1 MLKKLF
7 KINQGEGLP
16 TLILFFHFFA
26 YVAISITGTAA
37 RDAYFLNMVDKK
49 YLPLMFLAIA
59 IVLSIVIEIYS
70 RLSKNRDL
78 STIVTGTGII
88 FIATLLAIQKHLEG
102 WVVPFLYVWKDVI
115 DAIIITQFWL
125 IASQVF
131 DPRQAKRLF
140 GLLGAG
146 GALAAI
152 IIGSSISQ
160 FVSVFGSENLLFVT
174 MSFIIIVILMANLIR
189 PYRNLNEQKHQTSK
203 KDVHKNTGKSFTPY
217 LKSLAIIIGLAA
229 VASRV
234 VDYQFKITAVAS
246 FPNQDDLVN
255 FFGQYYAVTGV
266 ATMIIQLFIT
276 SRLLS
281 RFGIIVAILILPTLF
296 MAGAAG
302 FLMSPVL
309 AAVYI
314 SKFSD
319 QVFRFTFHN
328 ASIQLLWIPV
338 KRTIK
343 NRLKPV
349 IEGSIRAGLEGVSGI
364 LIFLSITMFNVP
376 IHYLSISII
385 LITIYWIKRSFR
397 LKKLY
402 IKELQSAI
410 EKRELN
416 FEELTLDIQDEAM
429 VKTINLALNNDDESQ
444 QILALEMIKDIPL
457 TPWKDSLNRL
467 LNDGSMI
474 VKKEILNISFDDEN
488 IISDQKIISLINN
501 ESDLEIESIE
511 IAGKRKLTDALPIIM
526 DRIDAENK
534 EKQLIAAAA
543 IRNIDPDSSNKE
555 KDLLLSAFNSNDEN
569 ICSLIIIQMKNDNE
583 ILPDEKL
590 IKYLNEESSKVRN
603 AALSVAESRASLVLL
618 PHIIQCL
625 SYPRSAMPARSAL
638 QVYDENEVVKLLIE
652 NAQNQ
657 NVEKSLVIGVI
668 RTIKKYPTKDS
679 IDMLL
684 SVISPKIPPIQ
695 AVAVDS
701 LIHIARELPLD
712 EKQIAITKEELIKT
726 SKYAYEK
733 IIALSQIEEN
743 EKNQLLR
750 YLLQDE
756 VRKLIPVI
764 MKLGILDKPQTP
776 IETYI
781 QYVLNNEEDK
791 LPYVLEFFENIFS
804 QEERKIVNSLI
815 DDISIEDKCK
825 VAKNHFDEL
834 TTDINQFLGYYIGTI
849 QELKVALTLDYA
861 FRTNNQEILGKASWS
876 NLPESFIIKDIIT
889 RHSKESPDSLNTWPI
904 NDYLLDSNQLTMYS
918 TLEKA
923 MILKSVD
930 LFASIPSQELIRV
943 AQIAEEEEYQTDTSL
958 CKEGDY
964 GDCMY
969 IIANGKVKVHKGDH
983 TLVELEKGAFVGD
996 MALLDQEPR
1005 SADLTTSLETTLLKI
1020 SQDAFYELM
1029 SSNFEIMNGI
1039 LKIISSRLRD
1049 AQAKL

>member
-7 KINQGEGLP
+7 NINQGEGFP
-16 TLILFFHFFA
+16 TLILFLHFFA
-26 YVAISITGTAA
+26 YVAISITGSAA
-37 RDAYFLNMVDKK
+37 RDAYFLNMVDRK
-49 YLPLMFLAIA
+49 YLPLMFLAVA

-70 RLSKNRDL
+70 RLSKNKDL
-78 STIVTGTGII
+78 STIVSGTGII
-88 FIATLLAIQKHLEG
+88 FIATLFAIQKNLEG
-102 WVVPFLYVWKDVI
+102 WVIPFLYVWKDVI

-152 IIGSSISQ
+152 IIGSSIKQ
-160 FVSVFGSENLLFVT
+160 FVSIFGSENLLFAT
-174 MSFIIIVILMANLIR
+174 MSFLLVVILMANLIR
-189 PYRNLNEQKHQTSK
+189 PYRNINEQKNSNSK
-203 KDVHKNTGKSFTPY
+203 KDSQKDEKKSFSPY

-234 VDYQFKITAVAS
+234 VDYQFKITAVAA
-246 FPNQDDLVN
+246 FPEQDDLVN
-255 FFGQYYAVTGV
+255 FFGQYYAVTGI
-266 ATMIIQLFIT
+266 ATMVIQLFIT

-281 RFGIIVAILILPTLF
+281 RFGILVAILVLPTLF
-296 MAGAAG
+296 MTGAIG

-319 QVFRFTFHN
+319 QVFRFTLHN

-338 KRTIK
+338 KNTIK

-349 IEGSIRAGLEGVSGI
+349 IEGSIRASLEGVSGI
-364 LIFLSITMFNVP
+364 LIFLSITVFNVP
-376 IHYLSISII
+376 IHYLSISIV
-385 LITIYWIKRSFR
+385 LIAIYWINKSFT

-402 IKELQSAI
+402 VKELQSAI

-429 VKTINLALNNDDESQ
+429 VKTINEALKNNDESQ

-457 TPWKDSLNRL
+457 TPWKDSLNDL
-467 LNDGSMI
+467 LNNGEI
-474 VKKEILNISFDDEN
+474 TVKKEILSISFDDEN
-488 IISDQKIISLINN
+488 IITNQTIIDLINN
-501 ESDLEIESIE
+501 VPDLETESIE
-511 IAGKRKLTDALPIIM
+511 IAGKRRLRKALPIIM
-526 DRIDAENK
+526 DRIDTVNK
-534 EKQLIAAAA
+534 EKQIIFAAA

-555 KDLLLSAFNSNDEN
+555 KELLLDAFNTNDEN
-569 ICSLIIIQMKNDNE
+569 ICSLAIRQMKNDKE
-583 ILPDEKL
+583 ILPDDKL
-590 IKYLNEESSKVRN
+590 AEYLNQESSMIRD
-603 AALSVAESRASLVLL
+603 AALSVAESRASTSLL

-625 SYPRSAMPARSAL
+625 SDPRCAIPARSAL
-638 QVYDENEVVKLLIE
+638 QAYDDNVVVELLIKHV
-652 NAQNQ
+652 QRQ
-657 NVEKSLVIGVI
+657 NVEKSLIIGVI
-668 RTIKKYPTKDS
+668 RTIKNYPTKNS
-679 IDMLL
+679 IDLLL
-684 SVISPKIPPIQ
+684 SAVSPKVPPIQ
-695 AVAVDS
+695 SEAVDS

-712 EKQIAITKEELIKT
+712 ENQIIIIKKELIKT
-726 SKYAYEK
+726 SRYAYEK
-733 IIALSQIEEN
+733 IIALSQINEDEE
-743 EKNQLLR
+743 NQLLR
-750 YLLQDE
+750 YLLQNE

-764 MKLGILDKPQTP
+764 MKLGILDKPETP

-781 QYVLNNEEDK
+781 QYVLNNETDK

-804 QEERKIVNSLI
+804 KEERRIVNSLI
-815 DDISIEDKCK
+815 DNIPIEEKCE
-825 VAKNHFDEL
+825 VAKNHFDDL
-834 TTDINQFLGYYIGTI
+834 TTNINQFLGYYIGTI

-861 FRTNNQEILGKASWS
+861 FRNNNQEILEKANW
-876 NLPESFIIKDIIT
+876 NEFPDSFIIKDIIT
-889 RHSKESPDSLNTWPI
+889 RHAKNNPDSLNRWPI

-943 AQIAEEEEYQTDTSL
+943 AQIAEEEEYQPGTSL
-958 CKEGDY
+958 CKEGDF

-969 IIANGKVKVHKGDH
+969 IIANGKVKVHKGDR

-1005 SADLTTSLETTLLKI
+1005 SADLTISAETTLLKI

>member
-7 KINQGEGLP
+7 NINQGEGFP
-16 TLILFFHFFA
+16 TLILFLHFFA
-26 YVAISITGTAA
+26 YVAISITGSAA
-37 RDAYFLNMVDKK
+37 RDAYFLNMVDRK
-49 YLPLMFLAIA
+49 YLPLMFLAVA

-70 RLSKNRDL
+70 RLSKNKDL
-78 STIVTGTGII
+78 STIVSGTGII
-88 FIATLLAIQKHLEG
+88 FIATLFAIQKNLEG
-102 WVVPFLYVWKDVI
+102 WVIPFLYVWKDVI

-152 IIGSSISQ
+152 IIGSSIKQ
-160 FVSVFGSENLLFVT
+160 FVSIFGSENLLFAT
-174 MSFIIIVILMANLIR
+174 MSFLLVVILMANLIR
-189 PYRNLNEQKHQTSK
+189 PYRNINEQKNSNSK
-203 KDVHKNTGKSFTPY
+203 KDSQKDEKKSFSPY

-234 VDYQFKITAVAS
+234 VDYQFKITAVAA
-246 FPNQDDLVN
+246 FPEQDDLVN
-255 FFGQYYAVTGV
+255 FFGQYYAVTGI
-266 ATMIIQLFIT
+266 ATMVIQLFIT

-281 RFGIIVAILILPTLF
+281 RFGILVAILVLPTLF
-296 MAGAAG
+296 MTGAIG

-319 QVFRFTFHN
+319 QVFRFTLHN

-338 KRTIK
+338 KNTIK

-349 IEGSIRAGLEGVSGI
+349 IEGSIRASLEGVSGI
-364 LIFLSITMFNVP
+364 LIFLSITVFNVP
-376 IHYLSISII
+376 IHYLSISIV
-385 LITIYWIKRSFR
+385 LIAIYWINKSFT

-402 IKELQSAI
+402 VKELQSAI

-429 VKTINLALNNDDESQ
+429 VKTINEALKNNDESQ

-457 TPWKDSLNRL
+457 TPWKDSLNDL
-467 LNDGSMI
+467 LNNGEI
-474 VKKEILNISFDDEN
+474 TVKKEILSISFDDEN
-488 IISDQKIISLINN
+488 IITNQTIIDLINN
-501 ESDLEIESIE
+501 IPDLETESIE
-511 IAGKRKLTDALPIIM
+511 IAGKRRLRKALPIIM
-526 DRIDAENK
+526 DRIDTVNK
-534 EKQLIAAAA
+534 EKQIIFAAA

-555 KDLLLSAFNSNDEN
+555 KELLLDAFNTNDEN
-569 ICSLIIIQMKNDNE
+569 ICSLAIRQMKNDKE
-583 ILPDEKL
+583 ILPDDKL
-590 IKYLNEESSKVRN
+590 AEYLNQESSMIRD
-603 AALSVAESRASLVLL
+603 AALSVAESRASTSLL

-625 SYPRSAMPARSAL
+625 SDPRCAIPARSAL
-638 QVYDENEVVKLLIE
+638 QAYDDNVVVELLIKHV
-652 NAQNQ
+652 QRQ
-657 NVEKSLVIGVI
+657 NVEKSLIIGVI
-668 RTIKKYPTKDS
+668 RTIKNYPTKNS
-679 IDMLL
+679 IDLLL
-684 SVISPKIPPIQ
+684 SAVSPKVPPIQ
-695 AVAVDS
+695 SEAVDS

-712 EKQIAITKEELIKT
+712 ENQIIITKKELIKT
-726 SKYAYEK
+726 SRYAYEK
-733 IIALSQIEEN
+733 IIALSQINEDEE
-743 EKNQLLR
+743 NQLLR
-750 YLLQDE
+750 YLLQNE

-764 MKLGILDKPQTP
+764 MKLGILDKPETP

-781 QYVLNNEEDK
+781 QYVLNNETDK

-804 QEERKIVNSLI
+804 KEERRIVNSLI
-815 DDISIEDKCK
+815 DNIPIEEKCE
-825 VAKNHFDEL
+825 VAKNHFDDL
-834 TTDINQFLGYYIGTI
+834 TTNINQFLGYYIGTI

-861 FRTNNQEILGKASWS
+861 FRNNNQEILEKANW
-876 NLPESFIIKDIIT
+876 NEFPDSFIIKDIIT
-889 RHSKESPDSLNTWPI
+889 RHAKNNPDSLNRWPI

-943 AQIAEEEEYQTDTSL
+943 AQIAEEEEYQPGTSL
-958 CKEGDY
+958 CKEGDF

-969 IIANGKVKVHKGDH
+969 IIANGKVKVHKGDR

-1005 SADLTTSLETTLLKI
+1005 SADLTISAETTLLKI

>member
-7 KINQGEGLP
+7 NINQGEGFP
-16 TLILFFHFFA
+16 TLILFLHFFA
-26 YVAISITGTAA
+26 YVAISITGSAA
-37 RDAYFLNMVDKK
+37 RDAYFLNMVDRK
-49 YLPLMFLAIA
+49 YLPLMFLAVA

-70 RLSKNRDL
+70 RLSKNKDL
-78 STIVTGTGII
+78 STIVSGTGII
-88 FIATLLAIQKHLEG
+88 FIATLFAIQKNLEG
-102 WVVPFLYVWKDVI
+102 WVIPFLYVWKDVI

-152 IIGSSISQ
+152 IIGSSIKQ
-160 FVSVFGSENLLFVT
+160 FVSIFGSENLLFAT
-174 MSFIIIVILMANLIR
+174 MSFLLVVILMANLIR
-189 PYRNLNEQKHQTSK
+189 PYRNINEQKNSNSK
-203 KDVHKNTGKSFTPY
+203 KDSQKDEKKSFSPY

-234 VDYQFKITAVAS
+234 VDYQFKITAVAA
-246 FPNQDDLVN
+246 FPEQDDLVN
-255 FFGQYYAVTGV
+255 FFGQYYAVTGI
-266 ATMIIQLFIT
+266 ATMVIQLFIT

-281 RFGIIVAILILPTLF
+281 RFGILVAILVLPTLF
-296 MAGAAG
+296 MTGAIG

-319 QVFRFTFHN
+319 QVFRFTLHN

-338 KRTIK
+338 KNTIK

-349 IEGSIRAGLEGVSGI
+349 IEGSIRASLEGVSGI
-364 LIFLSITMFNVP
+364 LIFLSITVFNVP
-376 IHYLSISII
+376 IHYLSISIV
-385 LITIYWIKRSFR
+385 LIAIYWINKSFT

-402 IKELQSAI
+402 VKELQSAI

-429 VKTINLALNNDDESQ
+429 VKTINEALKNNDESQ

-457 TPWKDSLNRL
+457 TPWKDSLNDL
-467 LNDGSMI
+467 LNNGEI
-474 VKKEILNISFDDEN
+474 TVKKEILSISFDDEN
-488 IISDQKIISLINN
+488 IITNQTIIDLINN
-501 ESDLEIESIE
+501 VPDLETESIE
-511 IAGKRKLTDALPIIM
+511 IAGKRRLRKALPIIM
-526 DRIDAENK
+526 DRIDTVNK
-534 EKQLIAAAA
+534 EKQIIFAAA

-555 KDLLLSAFNSNDEN
+555 KELLLDAFNTNDEN
-569 ICSLIIIQMKNDNE
+569 ICSLAIRQMKNDKE
-583 ILPDEKL
+583 ILPDDKL
-590 IKYLNEESSKVRN
+590 AEYLNQESSMIRD
-603 AALSVAESRASLVLL
+603 AALSVAESRASTSLL

-625 SYPRSAMPARSAL
+625 SDPRCAIPARSAL
-638 QVYDENEVVKLLIE
+638 QAYDDNVVVELLIKHV
-652 NAQNQ
+652 QRQ
-657 NVEKSLVIGVI
+657 NVEKSLIIGVI
-668 RTIKKYPTKDS
+668 RTIKNYPTKNS
-679 IDMLL
+679 IDLLL
-684 SVISPKIPPIQ
+684 SAVSPKVPPIQ
-695 AVAVDS
+695 SEAVDS

-712 EKQIAITKEELIKT
+712 ENQIIITKKELIKT
-726 SKYAYEK
+726 SRYAYEK
-733 IIALSQIEEN
+733 IIALSQINEDEE
-743 EKNQLLR
+743 NQLLR
-750 YLLQDE
+750 YLLQNE

-764 MKLGILDKPQTP
+764 MKLGILDKPETP

-781 QYVLNNEEDK
+781 QYVLNNETDK

-804 QEERKIVNSLI
+804 KEERRIVNSLI
-815 DDISIEDKCK
+815 DNIPIEEKCE
-825 VAKNHFDEL
+825 VAKNHFNDL
-834 TTDINQFLGYYIGTI
+834 TTNINQFLGYYIATI

-861 FRTNNQEILGKASWS
+861 FRNNNQEILEKANW
-876 NLPESFIIKDIIT
+876 NEFPDSFIIKDIIT
-889 RHSKESPDSLNTWPI
+889 RHVKNNPDSLNRWPI

-943 AQIAEEEEYQTDTSL
+943 AQIAEEEEYQPGTSL
-958 CKEGDY
+958 CKEGDF

-969 IIANGKVKVHKGDH
+969 IIANGKVKVHKGDR

-1005 SADLTTSLETTLLKI
+1005 SADLTISAETTLLKI

>member
-102 WVVPFLYVWKDVI
+102 WVIPFLYVWKDVI

-385 LITIYWIKRSFR
+385 LIAIYWIKRSFR

-444 QILALEMIKDIPL
+444 QVLALEMIKDIPL

-861 FRTNNQEILGKASWS
+861 FRTNNQEILGKANWN

-943 AQIAEEEEYQTDTSL
+943 AQIAEEEEYQADTSL

-969 IIANGKVKVHKGDH
+969 IIANGKVKVHKGDR

-1039 LKIISSRLRD
+1039 LKIISSRLRES
-1049 AQAKL
+1049 QAKL

>member
-7 KINQGEGLP
+7 NINQGEGFP
-16 TLILFFHFFA
+16 TLILFLHFFA
-26 YVAISITGTAA
+26 YVAISITGSAA
-37 RDAYFLNMVDKK
+37 RDAYFLNMVDRK
-49 YLPLMFLAIA
+49 YLPLMFLAVA

-70 RLSKNRDL
+70 RLSKNKDL
-78 STIVTGTGII
+78 STIVSGTGII
-88 FIATLLAIQKHLEG
+88 FIATLFAIQKNLEG
-102 WVVPFLYVWKDVI
+102 WVIPFLYVWKDVI

-152 IIGSSISQ
+152 IIGSSIKQ
-160 FVSVFGSENLLFVT
+160 FVSIFGSENLLFAT
-174 MSFIIIVILMANLIR
+174 MSFLLVVILMANLIR
-189 PYRNLNEQKHQTSK
+189 PYRNINEQKNSNSK
-203 KDVHKNTGKSFTPY
+203 KDSQKDEKKSFSPY

-234 VDYQFKITAVAS
+234 VDYQFKITAVAA
-246 FPNQDDLVN
+246 FPEQDDLVN
-255 FFGQYYAVTGV
+255 FFGQYYAVTGI
-266 ATMIIQLFIT
+266 ATMVIQLFIT

-281 RFGIIVAILILPTLF
+281 RFGILVAILVLPTLF
-296 MAGAAG
+296 MTGAIG

-319 QVFRFTFHN
+319 QVFRFTLHN

-338 KRTIK
+338 KNTIK

-349 IEGSIRAGLEGVSGI
+349 IEGSIRASLEGVSGI
-364 LIFLSITMFNVP
+364 LIFLSITVFNVP
-376 IHYLSISII
+376 IHYLSISIV
-385 LITIYWIKRSFR
+385 LIAIYWINKSFT

-402 IKELQSAI
+402 VKELQSAI

-429 VKTINLALNNDDESQ
+429 VKTINEALKNNDESQ

-457 TPWKDSLNRL
+457 TPWKDSLNDL
-467 LNDGSMI
+467 LNNGEI
-474 VKKEILNISFDDEN
+474 TVKKEILSISFDDEN
-488 IISDQKIISLINN
+488 IITNQTIIDLINN
-501 ESDLEIESIE
+501 VPDLETESIE
-511 IAGKRKLTDALPIIM
+511 IAGKRRLRKALPIIM
-526 DRIDAENK
+526 DRIDSVNK
-534 EKQLIAAAA
+534 EKQIIFAAA

-555 KDLLLSAFNSNDEN
+555 KELLLDAFNTNDEN
-569 ICSLIIIQMKNDNE
+569 ICSLAIRQMKNDKE
-583 ILPDEKL
+583 ILPDDKL
-590 IKYLNEESSKVRN
+590 AEYLNQESSMIRD
-603 AALSVAESRASLVLL
+603 AALSVAESRASTSLL

-625 SYPRSAMPARSAL
+625 SDPRCAIPARSAL
-638 QVYDENEVVKLLIE
+638 QAYDDNVVVELLIKHV
-652 NAQNQ
+652 QRQ
-657 NVEKSLVIGVI
+657 NVEKSLIIGVI
-668 RTIKKYPTKDS
+668 RTIKNYPTKNS
-679 IDMLL
+679 IDLLL
-684 SVISPKIPPIQ
+684 SAISPKVPPIQ
-695 AVAVDS
+695 SEAVDS
-701 LIHIARELPLD
+701 LIHIARELSLD
-712 EKQIAITKEELIKT
+712 ENQIIITKKELIKT
-726 SKYAYEK
+726 SRYAYEK
-733 IIALSQIEEN
+733 IIALSQINEDEE
-743 EKNQLLR
+743 NQLLR
-750 YLLQDE
+750 YLLQNE

-764 MKLGILDKPQTP
+764 MKLGILDKPETP

-781 QYVLNNEEDK
+781 QYVLNNETDK

-804 QEERKIVNSLI
+804 KEERRIVNSLI
-815 DDISIEDKCK
+815 DNIPIEEKCE
-825 VAKNHFDEL
+825 VAKNHFDDL
-834 TTDINQFLGYYIGTI
+834 TTNINQFLGYYIGTI

-861 FRTNNQEILGKASWS
+861 FRNNNQEILEKANW
-876 NLPESFIIKDIIT
+876 NEFPDSFIIKDIIT
-889 RHSKESPDSLNTWPI
+889 RHAKNNPDSLNRWPI

-943 AQIAEEEEYQTDTSL
+943 AQIAEEEEYQPGTSL
-958 CKEGDY
+958 CKEGDF

-969 IIANGKVKVHKGDH
+969 IIANGKVKVHKGDR

-1005 SADLTTSLETTLLKI
+1005 SADLTISAETTLLKI

-1049 AQAKL
+1049 AQARL

>member
-7 KINQGEGLP
+7 NINQGEGFP
-16 TLILFFHFFA
+16 TLILFLHFFA
-26 YVAISITGTAA
+26 YVAISITGSAA
-37 RDAYFLNMVDKK
+37 RDAYFLNMVDRK
-49 YLPLMFLAIA
+49 YLPLMFLAVA

-70 RLSKNRDL
+70 RLSKNKDL
-78 STIVTGTGII
+78 STIVSGTGII
-88 FIATLLAIQKHLEG
+88 FIATLFAIQKNLEG
-102 WVVPFLYVWKDVI
+102 WVIPFLYVWKDVI

-152 IIGSSISQ
+152 IIGSSIKQ
-160 FVSVFGSENLLFVT
+160 FVSIFGSENLLFAT
-174 MSFIIIVILMANLIR
+174 MSFLLVVILMANLIR
-189 PYRNLNEQKHQTSK
+189 PYRNINEQKNSNSK
-203 KDVHKNTGKSFTPY
+203 KDSQKDEKKSFSPY

-234 VDYQFKITAVAS
+234 VDYQFKITAVAA
-246 FPNQDDLVN
+246 FPEQDDLVN
-255 FFGQYYAVTGV
+255 FFGQYYAVTGI
-266 ATMIIQLFIT
+266 ATMVIQLFIT

-281 RFGIIVAILILPTLF
+281 RFGILVAILVLPTLF
-296 MAGAAG
+296 MTGAIG

-319 QVFRFTFHN
+319 QVFRFTLHN

-338 KRTIK
+338 KNTIK

-349 IEGSIRAGLEGVSGI
+349 IEGSIRASLEGVSGI
-364 LIFLSITMFNVP
+364 LIFLSITVFNVP
-376 IHYLSISII
+376 IHYLSISIV
-385 LITIYWIKRSFR
+385 LIAIYWINKSFT

-402 IKELQSAI
+402 VKELQSAI

-429 VKTINLALNNDDESQ
+429 VKTINEALKNNDESQ

-457 TPWKDSLNRL
+457 TPWKDSLNDL
-467 LNDGSMI
+467 LNNGEMT
-474 VKKEILNISFDDEN
+474 VKKEILSISFDDEN
-488 IISDQKIISLINN
+488 IITNQTIIDLINN
-501 ESDLEIESIE
+501 VPDLETESIE
-511 IAGKRKLTDALPIIM
+511 IAGKRRLRKALPIIM
-526 DRIDAENK
+526 DRIDSVNK
-534 EKQLIAAAA
+534 EKQIIFAAA

-555 KDLLLSAFNSNDEN
+555 KELLLDAFNTNDEN
-569 ICSLIIIQMKNDNE
+569 ICSLAIRQMKNDKE
-583 ILPDEKL
+583 ILPDDKL
-590 IKYLNEESSKVRN
+590 AEYLNQESSMIRD
-603 AALSVAESRASLVLL
+603 AALSVAESRASTSLL

-625 SYPRSAMPARSAL
+625 SDPRCAIPARSAL
-638 QVYDENEVVKLLIE
+638 QAYDDNVVVELLIKHV
-652 NAQNQ
+652 QRQ
-657 NVEKSLVIGVI
+657 NVEKSLIIGVI
-668 RTIKKYPTKDS
+668 RTIKNYPTKNS
-679 IDMLL
+679 IDLLL
-684 SVISPKIPPIQ
+684 SAISPKVPPIQ
-695 AVAVDS
+695 SEAVDS

-712 EKQIAITKEELIKT
+712 ENQIIITKKELIKT
-726 SKYAYEK
+726 SRYAYEK
-733 IIALSQIEEN
+733 IIALSQINEDEE
-743 EKNQLLR
+743 NQLLR
-750 YLLQDE
+750 YLLQNE

-764 MKLGILDKPQTP
+764 MKLGILDKPETP

-781 QYVLNNEEDK
+781 QYVLNNETDK

-804 QEERKIVNSLI
+804 KEERRIVNSLI
-815 DDISIEDKCK
+815 DNIPIEEKCE
-825 VAKNHFDEL
+825 VAKNHFDDL
-834 TTDINQFLGYYIGTI
+834 TTNINQFLGYYIGTI

-861 FRTNNQEILGKASWS
+861 FRNNNQEILEKANW
-876 NLPESFIIKDIIT
+876 NEFPDSFIIKDIIT
-889 RHSKESPDSLNTWPI
+889 RHAKNNPDSLNRWPI

-943 AQIAEEEEYQTDTSL
+943 AQIAEEEEYQPGTSL
-958 CKEGDY
+958 CKEGDF

-969 IIANGKVKVHKGDH
+969 IIANGKVKVHKGDR

-1005 SADLTTSLETTLLKI
+1005 SADLTISAETTLLKI

>member
-102 WVVPFLYVWKDVI
+102 WVIPFLYVWKDVI

-385 LITIYWIKRSFR
+385 LIAIYWIKRSFT

-569 ICSLIIIQMKNDNE
+569 ICSLIIKQMKNDNE
-583 ILPDEKL
+583 ILPNEKL
-590 IKYLNEESSKVRN
+590 IKYLNEESSMVRN
-603 AALSVAESRASLVLL
+603 AALSVAKSRASLVLL

-684 SVISPKIPPIQ
+684 SVISPKVPPIQ

-861 FRTNNQEILGKASWS
+861 FRTNNQEILGKANWS

-1039 LKIISSRLRD
+1039 LKIISSRLRE

>member
-7 KINQGEGLP
+7 NINQGEGFP
-16 TLILFFHFFA
+16 TLILFLHFFA
-26 YVAISITGTAA
+26 YVAISITGSAA
-37 RDAYFLNMVDKK
+37 RDAYFLNMVDRK
-49 YLPLMFLAIA
+49 YLPLMFLAVA

-70 RLSKNRDL
+70 RLSKNKDL
-78 STIVTGTGII
+78 STIVSGTGII
-88 FIATLLAIQKHLEG
+88 FIATLFAIQKNLEG
-102 WVVPFLYVWKDVI
+102 WVIPFLYVWKDVI

-152 IIGSSISQ
+152 IIGSSIKQ
-160 FVSVFGSENLLFVT
+160 FVSIFGSENLLFAT
-174 MSFIIIVILMANLIR
+174 MSFLLVVILMANLIR
-189 PYRNLNEQKHQTSK
+189 PYRNINEQKNSNSK
-203 KDVHKNTGKSFTPY
+203 KDSQKDEKKSFSPY

-234 VDYQFKITAVAS
+234 VDYQFKITAVAA
-246 FPNQDDLVN
+246 FPEQDDLVN
-255 FFGQYYAVTGV
+255 FFGQYYAVTGI
-266 ATMIIQLFIT
+266 ATMVIQLFIT

-281 RFGIIVAILILPTLF
+281 RFGILVAILVLPTLF
-296 MAGAAG
+296 MTGAIG

-319 QVFRFTFHN
+319 QVFRFTLHN

-338 KRTIK
+338 KNTIK

-349 IEGSIRAGLEGVSGI
+349 IEGSIRASLEGVSGI
-364 LIFLSITMFNVP
+364 LIFLSITVFNVP
-376 IHYLSISII
+376 IHYLSISIV
-385 LITIYWIKRSFR
+385 LIAIYWINKSFT

-402 IKELQSAI
+402 VKELQSAI

-429 VKTINLALNNDDESQ
+429 VKTINEALKNNDESQ

-457 TPWKDSLNRL
+457 TPWKDSLNDL
-467 LNDGSMI
+467 LNNGEMT
-474 VKKEILNISFDDEN
+474 VKKEILSISFDDEN
-488 IISDQKIISLINN
+488 IITNQTIIDLINN
-501 ESDLEIESIE
+501 VPDLETESIE
-511 IAGKRKLTDALPIIM
+511 IAGKRRLRKALPIIM
-526 DRIDAENK
+526 DRIDSVNK
-534 EKQLIAAAA
+534 EKQIIFAAA

-555 KDLLLSAFNSNDEN
+555 KELLLDAFNTNDEN
-569 ICSLIIIQMKNDNE
+569 ICSLAIRQMKNDKE
-583 ILPDEKL
+583 ILSDDKL
-590 IKYLNEESSKVRN
+590 AEYLNQESSMIRD
-603 AALSVAESRASLVLL
+603 AALSVAESRASTSLL

-625 SYPRSAMPARSAL
+625 SDPRCAIPARSAL
-638 QVYDENEVVKLLIE
+638 QAYDDNVVVELLIKHV
-652 NAQNQ
+652 QRQ
-657 NVEKSLVIGVI
+657 NVEKSLIIGVI
-668 RTIKKYPTKDS
+668 RTIKNYPTKNS
-679 IDMLL
+679 IDLLL
-684 SVISPKIPPIQ
+684 SAISPKVPPIQ
-695 AVAVDS
+695 SEAVDS
-701 LIHIARELPLD
+701 LIHIARELSLD
-712 EKQIAITKEELIKT
+712 ENQIIITKKELIKT
-726 SKYAYEK
+726 SRYAYEK
-733 IIALSQIEEN
+733 IIALSQINEDEE
-743 EKNQLLR
+743 NQLLR
-750 YLLQDE
+750 YLLQNE

-764 MKLGILDKPQTP
+764 MKLGILDKPETP

-781 QYVLNNEEDK
+781 QYVLNNETDK

-804 QEERKIVNSLI
+804 KEERRIVNSLI
-815 DDISIEDKCK
+815 DNISIEEKCE
-825 VAKNHFDEL
+825 VAKNHFDDL
-834 TTDINQFLGYYIGTI
+834 TTNINQFLGYYIGTI

-861 FRTNNQEILGKASWS
+861 FRNNNQEILEKANW
-876 NLPESFIIKDIIT
+876 NEFPDSFIIKDIIT
-889 RHSKESPDSLNTWPI
+889 RHAKNNPDSLNRWPI

-943 AQIAEEEEYQTDTSL
+943 AQIAEEEEYQPGTSL
-958 CKEGDY
+958 CKEGDF

-1005 SADLTTSLETTLLKI
+1005 SADLTISAETTLLKI

>member
-7 KINQGEGLP
+7 NINQGEGFP
-16 TLILFFHFFA
+16 TLILFLHFFA
-26 YVAISITGTAA
+26 YVAISITGSAA
-37 RDAYFLNMVDKK
+37 RDAYFLNMVDRK
-49 YLPLMFLAIA
+49 YLPLMFLAVA

-70 RLSKNRDL
+70 RLSKNKDL
-78 STIVTGTGII
+78 STIVSGTGII
-88 FIATLLAIQKHLEG
+88 FIATLFAIQKNLEG
-102 WVVPFLYVWKDVI
+102 WVIPFLYVWKDVI

-152 IIGSSISQ
+152 IIGSSIKQ
-160 FVSVFGSENLLFVT
+160 FVSIFGSENLLFAT
-174 MSFIIIVILMANLIR
+174 MSFLLVVILMANLIR
-189 PYRNLNEQKHQTSK
+189 PYRNINEQKNSNSK
-203 KDVHKNTGKSFTPY
+203 KDSQKDEKKSFSPY

-234 VDYQFKITAVAS
+234 VDYQFKITAVAA
-246 FPNQDDLVN
+246 FPEQDDLVN
-255 FFGQYYAVTGV
+255 FFGQYYAVTGI
-266 ATMIIQLFIT
+266 ATMVIQLFIT

-281 RFGIIVAILILPTLF
+281 RFGILVAILVLPTLF
-296 MAGAAG
+296 MTGAIG

-319 QVFRFTFHN
+319 QVFRFTLHN

-338 KRTIK
+338 KNTIK

-349 IEGSIRAGLEGVSGI
+349 IEGSIRASLEGVSGI
-364 LIFLSITMFNVP
+364 LIFLSITVFNVP
-376 IHYLSISII
+376 IHYLSISIV
-385 LITIYWIKRSFR
+385 LIAIYWINKSFT

-402 IKELQSAI
+402 VKELQSAI

-429 VKTINLALNNDDESQ
+429 VKTINEALKNNDESQ

-457 TPWKDSLNRL
+457 TPWKDSLNDL
-467 LNDGSMI
+467 LNNGEI
-474 VKKEILNISFDDEN
+474 TVKKEILSISFDDEN
-488 IISDQKIISLINN
+488 IITNQTIIDLINN
-501 ESDLEIESIE
+501 VPDLETESIE
-511 IAGKRKLTDALPIIM
+511 IAGKRRLRKALPIIM
-526 DRIDAENK
+526 DRIDSVNK
-534 EKQLIAAAA
+534 EKQIIFAAA

-555 KDLLLSAFNSNDEN
+555 KELLLDAFNTNDEN
-569 ICSLIIIQMKNDNE
+569 ICSLAIRQMKNDKE
-583 ILPDEKL
+583 ILPDDKL
-590 IKYLNEESSKVRN
+590 AEYLNQESSMIRD
-603 AALSVAESRASLVLL
+603 AALSVAESRASTSLL

-625 SYPRSAMPARSAL
+625 SDPRCAIPARSAL
-638 QVYDENEVVKLLIE
+638 QAYDDNVVVELLIKHV
-652 NAQNQ
+652 QRQ
-657 NVEKSLVIGVI
+657 NVEKSLIIGVI
-668 RTIKKYPTKDS
+668 RTIKNYPTKNS
-679 IDMLL
+679 IDLLL
-684 SVISPKIPPIQ
+684 SAVSPKVPPIQ
-695 AVAVDS
+695 SEAVDS

-712 EKQIAITKEELIKT
+712 ENQIIITKKELIKT
-726 SKYAYEK
+726 SRYAYEK
-733 IIALSQIEEN
+733 IIALSQINEDEE
-743 EKNQLLR
+743 NQLLR
-750 YLLQDE
+750 YLLQNE

-764 MKLGILDKPQTP
+764 MKLGILDKPETP

-781 QYVLNNEEDK
+781 QYVLNNETDK

-804 QEERKIVNSLI
+804 KEERRIVNSLI
-815 DDISIEDKCK
+815 DNIPIEEKCE
-825 VAKNHFDEL
+825 VAKNHFDDL
-834 TTDINQFLGYYIGTI
+834 TTNINQFLGYYIGTI

-861 FRTNNQEILGKASWS
+861 FRNNNQEILEKANW
-876 NLPESFIIKDIIT
+876 NEFPDSFIIKDIIT
-889 RHSKESPDSLNTWPI
+889 RHVKNNPDSLNRWPI

-930 LFASIPSQELIRV
+930 LFTSIPSQELIRV
-943 AQIAEEEEYQTDTSL
+943 AQIAEEEEYQPDTSL
-958 CKEGDY
+958 CKEGDF

-969 IIANGKVKVHKGDH
+969 IIANGKVKVHKGDR

-1005 SADLTTSLETTLLKI
+1005 SADLTTSAETTLLKI

>member
-7 KINQGEGLP
+7 KINHGEGVP
-16 TLILFFHFFA
+16 TLILFLYFFA
-26 YVAISITGTAA
+26 YVAISITGSAA
-37 RDAYFLNMVDKK
+37 RDAYFLNMVDRK
-49 YLPLMFLAIA
+49 YLPLMFLAVA
-59 IVLSIVIEIYS
+59 VVLTIVIEIYS
-70 RLSKNRDL
+70 RLSKNKDI

-88 FIATLLAIQKHLEG
+88 FVITLLVIQNQLKG
-102 WVVPFLYVWKDVI
+102 WVIPFLYVWKDVI

-152 IIGSSISQ
+152 IIGSSIKQ
-160 FVSVFGSENLLFVT
+160 FVSAFGSENLLFAT
-174 MSFIIIVILMANLIR
+174 MSFLFVVIIMANLIR
-189 PYRNLNEQKHQTSK
+189 PYKNVNDQKNQK
-203 KDVHKNTGKSFTPY
+203 KDADKDSNKSFTPY

-229 VASRV
+229 VASKI
-234 VDYQFKITAVAS
+234 VDYQFKITAVAT

-255 FFGQYYAVTGV
+255 FFGQYYAVTGI

-281 RFGIIVAILILPTLF
+281 RFGIIVAILILPILF
-296 MAGAAG
+296 MSGSIG

-319 QVFRFTFHN
+319 QVFRFTLHN

-338 KRTIK
+338 KNTIK
-343 NRLKPV
+343 TRLKPV
-349 IEGSIRAGLEGVSGI
+349 IEGSIRSGLEGVSGI
-364 LIFLSITMFNVP
+364 LIFLSITIFNVP
-376 IHYLSISII
+376 IQYLSLAII
-385 LITIYWIKRSFR
+385 LIAIYWIQKSFK

-429 VKTINLALNNDDESQ
+429 VKTIYSALDSDDESQ
-444 QILALEMIKDIPL
+444 QILALDIIKDIPL
-457 TPWKDSLNRL
+457 TPWKESINKL
-467 LNDGSMI
+467 LNNGSVT
-474 VKKEILNISFDDEN
+474 VKKEILNICYDDEN
-488 IISDQKIISLINN
+488 IISDQKIISLIN
-501 ESDLEIESIE
+501 EDSELDLESIE
-511 IAGKRKLTDALPIIM
+511 IAGKRKLMEALPTIK
-526 DRIDAENK
+526 DYVSVEDK
-534 EKQLIAAAA
+534 DKQLIAAAA
-543 IRNIDPDSSNKE
+543 IRNIEPDSSDKE
-555 KDLLLSAFNSNDEN
+555 KNLLLTAFDSSDEN
-569 ICSLIIIQMKNDNE
+569 ICSLVIRQMKNDND
-583 ILPDEKL
+583 IFPDEKL
-590 IKYLNEESSKVRN
+590 IHYLNEESLMVRN
-603 AALSVAESRASLVLL
+603 AALDVSRDRMSVKLL
-618 PHIIQCL
+618 PHIITCL
-625 SYPRSAMPARSAL
+625 SDPRSAISARSAL
-638 QVYDENEVVKLLIE
+638 QVYDDEDVVKLLIE
-652 NAQNQ
+652 NVLNQ
-657 NVEKSLVIGVI
+657 NIEKSLKIGII
-668 RTIKKYPTKDS
+668 RILKNYPTKES

-684 SVISPKIPPIQ
+684 SVVSPKVPPVQ
-695 AVAVDS
+695 AEAVDS

-712 EKQIAITKEELIKT
+712 EKQIVITKKELIKT
-726 SKYAYEK
+726 SRYAYEK
-733 IIALSQIEEN
+733 IIALSQIDDSEQ
-743 EKNQLLR
+743 NQLLK
-750 YLLQDE
+750 YLLQNE

-781 QYVLNNEEDK
+781 QYVLNNESEK

-804 QEERKIVNSLI
+804 LEEREIVNSLI
-815 DDISIEDKCK
+815 DDLSIDDKCK
-825 VAKNHFDEL
+825 VAKNNFDEL
-834 TTDINQFLGYYIGTI
+834 TTDLNQFLGYYTGTV
-849 QELKVALTLDYA
+849 QELKIALSLDYA
-861 FRTNNQEILGKASWS
+861 LRLNNQEILGKVNWE
-876 NLPESFIIKDIIT
+876 NLPESFIIKEIIT
-889 RHSKESPDSLNTWPI
+889 RYTKENPDSLNTWPI
-904 NDYLLDSNQLTMYS
+904 NDYLLDYSQLTMYS

-943 AQIAEEEEYQTDTSL
+943 AQIAEEEQYETDAPL
-958 CKEGDY
+958 CKEGDF

-969 IIANGKVKVHKGDH
+969 IIANGKVKVHKGDR

-1005 SADLTTSLETTLLKI
+1005 SADLTTSSETTLLKI

-1039 LKIISSRLRD
+1039 LKIISSRLRE

>member
-7 KINQGEGLP
+7 NINQGEGFP
-16 TLILFFHFFA
+16 TLILFLHFFA
-26 YVAISITGTAA
+26 YVAISITGSAA
-37 RDAYFLNMVDKK
+37 RDAYFLNMVDRK
-49 YLPLMFLAIA
+49 YLPLMFLAVA

-70 RLSKNRDL
+70 RLSKNKDL
-78 STIVTGTGII
+78 STIVSGTGII
-88 FIATLLAIQKHLEG
+88 FIATLFAIQKNLEG
-102 WVVPFLYVWKDVI
+102 WVIPFLYVWKDVI

-152 IIGSSISQ
+152 IIGSSIKQ
-160 FVSVFGSENLLFVT
+160 FVSIFGSENLLFAT
-174 MSFIIIVILMANLIR
+174 MSFLLVVILMANLIR
-189 PYRNLNEQKHQTSK
+189 PYRNINEQKNSNSK
-203 KDVHKNTGKSFTPY
+203 KDSQKDEKKSFSPY

-234 VDYQFKITAVAS
+234 VDYQFKITAVAA
-246 FPNQDDLVN
+246 FPEQDDLVN
-255 FFGQYYAVTGV
+255 FFGQYYAVTGI
-266 ATMIIQLFIT
+266 ATMVIQLFIT

-281 RFGIIVAILILPTLF
+281 RFGILVAILVLPTLF
-296 MAGAAG
+296 MTGAIG

-319 QVFRFTFHN
+319 QVFRFTLHN

-338 KRTIK
+338 KNTIK

-349 IEGSIRAGLEGVSGI
+349 IEGSIRASLEGVSGI
-364 LIFLSITMFNVP
+364 LIFLSITVFNVP
-376 IHYLSISII
+376 IHYLSISIV
-385 LITIYWIKRSFR
+385 LIAIYWINKSFT

-402 IKELQSAI
+402 VKELQSAI

-429 VKTINLALNNDDESQ
+429 VKTINEALKNNDESQ

-457 TPWKDSLNRL
+457 TPWKDSLNDL
-467 LNDGSMI
+467 LNNGEI
-474 VKKEILNISFDDEN
+474 TVKKEILSISFDDEN
-488 IISDQKIISLINN
+488 IITNQTIIDLINN
-501 ESDLEIESIE
+501 VPDLETESIE
-511 IAGKRKLTDALPIIM
+511 IAGKRRLRKALPIIM
-526 DRIDAENK
+526 DRIDTVNK
-534 EKQLIAAAA
+534 EKQIIFAAA

-555 KDLLLSAFNSNDEN
+555 KELLLDAFNTNDEN
-569 ICSLIIIQMKNDNE
+569 ICSLAIRQMKNDKE

-590 IKYLNEESSKVRN
+590 AEYLNQESSMVRD
-603 AALSVAESRASLVLL
+603 ATLSVAESRASTSLL

-625 SYPRSAMPARSAL
+625 SDPRCAIPARSAL
-638 QVYDENEVVKLLIE
+638 QAYDDNVVVELLIKHV
-652 NAQNQ
+652 QRQ
-657 NVEKSLVIGVI
+657 NVEKSLIIGVI
-668 RTIKKYPTKDS
+668 RTIKNYPTKNS
-679 IDMLL
+679 IDLLL
-684 SVISPKIPPIQ
+684 SAVSPKVPPIQ
-695 AVAVDS
+695 SEAVDS

-712 EKQIAITKEELIKT
+712 ENQIIITKKELIKT
-726 SKYAYEK
+726 SRYAYEK
-733 IIALSQIEEN
+733 IIALSQIN
-743 EKNQLLR
+743 EDEDNQLLR
-750 YLLQDE
+750 YLLQNE

-764 MKLGILDKPQTP
+764 MKLGILDKPETP

-781 QYVLNNEEDK
+781 QYVLNNETDK

-804 QEERKIVNSLI
+804 KEERRIVNSLI
-815 DDISIEDKCK
+815 DNIPIEEKCE
-825 VAKNHFDEL
+825 VAKNHFDDL
-834 TTDINQFLGYYIGTI
+834 TTNINQFLGYYIGTI

-861 FRTNNQEILGKASWS
+861 FRNNNQEILEKANW
-876 NLPESFIIKDIIT
+876 NEFPDSFIIKDIIT
-889 RHSKESPDSLNTWPI
+889 RHAKNNPDSLNRWPI

-943 AQIAEEEEYQTDTSL
+943 AQIAEEEEYQPGTSL
-958 CKEGDY
+958 CKEGDF

-969 IIANGKVKVHKGDH
+969 IIANGKVKVHKGDR

-1005 SADLTTSLETTLLKI
+1005 SADLTISAETTLLKI

>member
-7 KINQGEGLP
+7 NINQGEGFP
-16 TLILFFHFFA
+16 TLILFLHFFA
-26 YVAISITGTAA
+26 YVAISITGSAA
-37 RDAYFLNMVDKK
+37 RDAYFLNMVDRK
-49 YLPLMFLAIA
+49 YLPLMFLAVA

-70 RLSKNRDL
+70 RLSKNKDL
-78 STIVTGTGII
+78 STIVSGTGII
-88 FIATLLAIQKHLEG
+88 FIATLFAIQKNLEG
-102 WVVPFLYVWKDVI
+102 WVIPFLYVWKDVI

-152 IIGSSISQ
+152 IIGSSIKQ
-160 FVSVFGSENLLFVT
+160 FVSIFGSENLLFAT
-174 MSFIIIVILMANLIR
+174 MSFLLVVILMANLIR
-189 PYRNLNEQKHQTSK
+189 PYRNINEQKNSNSK
-203 KDVHKNTGKSFTPY
+203 KDSQKDEKKSFSPY

-234 VDYQFKITAVAS
+234 VDYQFKITAVAA
-246 FPNQDDLVN
+246 FPEQDDLVN
-255 FFGQYYAVTGV
+255 FFGQYYAVTGI
-266 ATMIIQLFIT
+266 ATMVIQLFIT

-281 RFGIIVAILILPTLF
+281 RFGILVAILVLPTLF
-296 MAGAAG
+296 MTGAIG

-319 QVFRFTFHN
+319 QVFRFTLHN

-338 KRTIK
+338 KNTIK

-349 IEGSIRAGLEGVSGI
+349 IEGSIRASLEGVSGI
-364 LIFLSITMFNVP
+364 LIFLSITVFNVP
-376 IHYLSISII
+376 IHYLSISIV
-385 LITIYWIKRSFR
+385 LIAIYWINKSFT

-402 IKELQSAI
+402 VKELQSAI

-429 VKTINLALNNDDESQ
+429 VKTINEALKNNDESQ

-457 TPWKDSLNRL
+457 TPWKDSLNDL
-467 LNDGSMI
+467 LNNGEI
-474 VKKEILNISFDDEN
+474 TVKKEILSISFDDEN
-488 IISDQKIISLINN
+488 IITNQTIIDLINN
-501 ESDLEIESIE
+501 IPDLETESIE
-511 IAGKRKLTDALPIIM
+511 IAGKRRLRKALPIIM
-526 DRIDAENK
+526 DRIDTVNK
-534 EKQLIAAAA
+534 EKQIIFAAA

-555 KDLLLSAFNSNDEN
+555 KELLLDAFNTNDEN
-569 ICSLIIIQMKNDNE
+569 ICSLAIRQMKNDKE
-583 ILPDEKL
+583 ILPDDKL
-590 IKYLNEESSKVRN
+590 AEYLNQESSMIRD
-603 AALSVAESRASLVLL
+603 AALSVAESRASTSLL

-625 SYPRSAMPARSAL
+625 SDPRCAIPARSAL
-638 QVYDENEVVKLLIE
+638 QAYDDNVVVELLIKHV
-652 NAQNQ
+652 QRQ
-657 NVEKSLVIGVI
+657 NVEKSLIIGVI
-668 RTIKKYPTKDS
+668 RTIKNYPTKNS
-679 IDMLL
+679 IDLLL
-684 SVISPKIPPIQ
+684 SAVSPKVPPIQ
-695 AVAVDS
+695 SEAVDS

-712 EKQIAITKEELIKT
+712 ENQIIITKKELIKT
-726 SKYAYEK
+726 SRYAYEK
-733 IIALSQIEEN
+733 IIALSQINEDEE
-743 EKNQLLR
+743 NQLLR
-750 YLLQDE
+750 YLLQNE

-764 MKLGILDKPQTP
+764 MKLGILDKPETP

-781 QYVLNNEEDK
+781 QYVLNNETDK

-804 QEERKIVNSLI
+804 KEERRIVNSLI
-815 DDISIEDKCK
+815 DNIPIEEKCE
-825 VAKNHFDEL
+825 VAKNHFNDL
-834 TTDINQFLGYYIGTI
+834 TTNINQFLGYYIATI

-861 FRTNNQEILGKASWS
+861 FRNNNQEILEKANW
-876 NLPESFIIKDIIT
+876 NEFPDSFIIKDIIT
-889 RHSKESPDSLNTWPI
+889 RHAKNNPDSLNRWPI

-943 AQIAEEEEYQTDTSL
+943 AQIAEEEEYQPGTSL
-958 CKEGDY
+958 CKEGDF

-969 IIANGKVKVHKGDH
+969 IIANGKVKVHKGDR

-1005 SADLTTSLETTLLKI
+1005 SADLTISAETTLLKI

>member
-88 FIATLLAIQKHLEG
+88 FIATLLAIQKNLEG
-102 WVVPFLYVWKDVI
+102 WVIPFLYVWKDII

-385 LITIYWIKRSFR
+385 LIAIYWIKRSFR

-861 FRTNNQEILGKASWS
+861 FRTNNQEILGKANWS

-1039 LKIISSRLRD
+1039 LKIISSRLRE
-1049 AQAKL
+1049 AQAKI

>member
-1 MLKKLF
+1 LLKKLF
-7 KINQGEGLP
+7 NINQGEGFP
-16 TLILFFHFFA
+16 TLILFLHFFA
-26 YVAISITGTAA
+26 YVAISITGSAA
-37 RDAYFLNMVDKK
+37 RDAYFLNMVDRK
-49 YLPLMFLAIA
+49 YLPLMFLAVA

-70 RLSKNRDL
+70 RLSKNKDL
-78 STIVTGTGII
+78 STIVSGTGII
-88 FIATLLAIQKHLEG
+88 FIATLFAIQKNLEG
-102 WVVPFLYVWKDVI
+102 WVIPFLYVWKDVI

-152 IIGSSISQ
+152 IIGSSIKQ
-160 FVSVFGSENLLFVT
+160 FVSVFGSENLLFAT
-174 MSFIIIVILMANLIR
+174 MSFLLVVILMANLIR
-189 PYRNLNEQKHQTSK
+189 PYRNINEQKNSNSK
-203 KDVHKNTGKSFTPY
+203 KDSQKDEKKSFSPY

-234 VDYQFKITAVAS
+234 VDYQFKITAVAA
-246 FPNQDDLVN
+246 FPEQDDLVN
-255 FFGQYYAVTGV
+255 FFGQYYAVTGI
-266 ATMIIQLFIT
+266 ATMVIQLFIT

-281 RFGIIVAILILPTLF
+281 RFGILVAILVLPTLF
-296 MAGAAG
+296 MTGAIG

-319 QVFRFTFHN
+319 QVFRFTLHN

-338 KRTIK
+338 KNTIK

-349 IEGSIRAGLEGVSGI
+349 IEGSIRASLEGVSGI
-364 LIFLSITMFNVP
+364 LIFLSITVFNVP
-376 IHYLSISII
+376 IHYLSISIV
-385 LITIYWIKRSFR
+385 LIAIYWINKSFT

-402 IKELQSAI
+402 VKELQSAI

-429 VKTINLALNNDDESQ
+429 VKTINEALKNNDESQ

-457 TPWKDSLNRL
+457 TPWKDSLNDL
-467 LNDGSMI
+467 LNNGEI
-474 VKKEILNISFDDEN
+474 TVKKEILSISFDDEN
-488 IISDQKIISLINN
+488 IITNQTIIDLINN
-501 ESDLEIESIE
+501 VPDLETESIE
-511 IAGKRKLTDALPIIM
+511 IAGKRRLRKALPIIM
-526 DRIDAENK
+526 DRIDSVNK
-534 EKQLIAAAA
+534 EKQIIFAAA

-555 KDLLLSAFNSNDEN
+555 KELLLDAFNTNDEN
-569 ICSLIIIQMKNDNE
+569 ICSLAIRQMKNDKE

-590 IKYLNEESSKVRN
+590 AEYLNQESSMVRD
-603 AALSVAESRASLVLL
+603 ATLSVAESRASTSLL

-625 SYPRSAMPARSAL
+625 SDPRCAIPARSAL
-638 QVYDENEVVKLLIE
+638 QAYDDNVVVELLIKHV
-652 NAQNQ
+652 QRQ
-657 NVEKSLVIGVI
+657 NVEKSLIIGVI
-668 RTIKKYPTKDS
+668 RTIKNYPTKNS
-679 IDMLL
+679 IDLLL
-684 SVISPKIPPIQ
+684 SAVSPKVPPIQ
-695 AVAVDS
+695 SEAVDS
-701 LIHIARELPLD
+701 LINIARELPLD
-712 EKQIAITKEELIKT
+712 ENQIIITKKELIKT
-726 SKYAYEK
+726 SRYAYEK
-733 IIALSQIEEN
+733 IIALSQIN
-743 EKNQLLR
+743 EDEDNQLLR
-750 YLLQDE
+750 YLLQNE

-764 MKLGILDKPQTP
+764 MKLGILDKPETP

-781 QYVLNNEEDK
+781 QYVLNNETDK

-804 QEERKIVNSLI
+804 KEERRIVNSLI
-815 DDISIEDKCK
+815 DNIPIEEKCE
-825 VAKNHFDEL
+825 VAKNHFDDL
-834 TTDINQFLGYYIGTI
+834 TTNINQFLGYYIGTI

-861 FRTNNQEILGKASWS
+861 FRNNNQEILEKANW
-876 NLPESFIIKDIIT
+876 NEFPDSFIIKDIIT
-889 RHSKESPDSLNTWPI
+889 RHAKNNPDSLNRWPI

-943 AQIAEEEEYQTDTSL
+943 AQIAEEEEYQPGTSL
-958 CKEGDY
+958 CKEGDF

-969 IIANGKVKVHKGDH
+969 IIANGKVKVHKGDR

-1005 SADLTTSLETTLLKI
+1005 SADLTISAETTLLKI

>member
-1 MLKKLF
+1 LLKKLF
-7 KINQGEGLP
+7 NINQGEGFP
-16 TLILFFHFFA
+16 TLILFLHFFA
-26 YVAISITGTAA
+26 YVAISITGSAA
-37 RDAYFLNMVDKK
+37 RDAYFLNMVDRK
-49 YLPLMFLAIA
+49 YLPLMFLAVA

-70 RLSKNRDL
+70 RLSKNKDL
-78 STIVTGTGII
+78 STIVSGTGII
-88 FIATLLAIQKHLEG
+88 FIATLFAIQKNLEG
-102 WVVPFLYVWKDVI
+102 WVIPFLYVWKDVI

-152 IIGSSISQ
+152 IIGSSIKQ
-160 FVSVFGSENLLFVT
+160 FVSIFGSENLLFAT
-174 MSFIIIVILMANLIR
+174 MSFLLVVILMANLIR
-189 PYRNLNEQKHQTSK
+189 PYRNINEQKNSNSK
-203 KDVHKNTGKSFTPY
+203 KDSQKDEKKSFSPY

-234 VDYQFKITAVAS
+234 VDYQFKITAVAA
-246 FPNQDDLVN
+246 FPEQDDLVN
-255 FFGQYYAVTGV
+255 FFGQYYAVTGI
-266 ATMIIQLFIT
+266 ATMVIQLFIT

-281 RFGIIVAILILPTLF
+281 RFGILVAILVLPTLF
-296 MAGAAG
+296 MTGAIG

-319 QVFRFTFHN
+319 QVFRFTLHN

-338 KRTIK
+338 KNTIK

-349 IEGSIRAGLEGVSGI
+349 IEGSIRASLEGVSGI
-364 LIFLSITMFNVP
+364 LIFLSITVFNVP
-376 IHYLSISII
+376 IHYLSISIV
-385 LITIYWIKRSFR
+385 LIAIYWINKSFT

-402 IKELQSAI
+402 VKELQSAI

-429 VKTINLALNNDDESQ
+429 VKTINEALKNNDESQ

-457 TPWKDSLNRL
+457 TPWKDSLNDL
-467 LNDGSMI
+467 LNNGEI
-474 VKKEILNISFDDEN
+474 TVKKEILSISFDDEN
-488 IISDQKIISLINN
+488 IITNQTIIDLINN
-501 ESDLEIESIE
+501 VPDLETESIE
-511 IAGKRKLTDALPIIM
+511 IAGKRRLRKALPIIM
-526 DRIDAENK
+526 DRIDSVNK
-534 EKQLIAAAA
+534 EKQIIFAAA

-555 KDLLLSAFNSNDEN
+555 KELLLDAFNTNDEN
-569 ICSLIIIQMKNDNE
+569 ICSLAIRQMKNDKE
-583 ILPDEKL
+583 ILPDDKL
-590 IKYLNEESSKVRN
+590 AEYLNQESSMIRD
-603 AALSVAESRASLVLL
+603 AALSVAESRASTSLL

-625 SYPRSAMPARSAL
+625 SDPRCAIPARSAL
-638 QVYDENEVVKLLIE
+638 QAYDDNVVVELLIKHV
-652 NAQNQ
+652 QRQ
-657 NVEKSLVIGVI
+657 NVEKSLIIGVI
-668 RTIKKYPTKDS
+668 RTIKNYPTKNS
-679 IDMLL
+679 IDLLL
-684 SVISPKIPPIQ
+684 SAVSPKVPPIQ
-695 AVAVDS
+695 SEAVDS

-712 EKQIAITKEELIKT
+712 ENQIIITKKELIKT
-726 SKYAYEK
+726 SRYAYEK
-733 IIALSQIEEN
+733 IIALSQINEDEE
-743 EKNQLLR
+743 NQLLR
-750 YLLQDE
+750 YLLQNE

-764 MKLGILDKPQTP
+764 MKLGILDKPETP

-781 QYVLNNEEDK
+781 QYVLNNETDK

-804 QEERKIVNSLI
+804 KEERRIVNSLI
-815 DDISIEDKCK
+815 DNIPIEEKCE
-825 VAKNHFDEL
+825 VAKNHFDDL
-834 TTDINQFLGYYIGTI
+834 TTNINQFLGYYIGTI

-861 FRTNNQEILGKASWS
+861 FRNNNQEILEKANW
-876 NLPESFIIKDIIT
+876 NEFPDSFIIKDIIT
-889 RHSKESPDSLNTWPI
+889 RHAKNNPDSLNRWPI

-943 AQIAEEEEYQTDTSL
+943 AQIAEEEEYQPGTSL
-958 CKEGDY
+958 CKEGDF

-969 IIANGKVKVHKGDH
+969 IIANGKVKVHKGDR

-1005 SADLTTSLETTLLKI
+1005 SADLTISAETTLLKI

>member
-1 MLKKLF
+1 LLKKLF
-7 KINQGEGLP
+7 NINQGEGFP
-16 TLILFFHFFA
+16 TLILFLHFFA
-26 YVAISITGTAA
+26 YVAISITGSAA
-37 RDAYFLNMVDKK
+37 RDAYFLNMVDRK
-49 YLPLMFLAIA
+49 YLPLMFLAVA

-70 RLSKNRDL
+70 RLSKNKDL
-78 STIVTGTGII
+78 STIVSGTGII
-88 FIATLLAIQKHLEG
+88 FIATLFAIQKNLEG
-102 WVVPFLYVWKDVI
+102 WVIPFLYVWKDVI

-152 IIGSSISQ
+152 IIGSSIKQ
-160 FVSVFGSENLLFVT
+160 FVSIFGSENLLFAT
-174 MSFIIIVILMANLIR
+174 MSFLLVVILMANLIR
-189 PYRNLNEQKHQTSK
+189 PYRNINEQKNSNSK
-203 KDVHKNTGKSFTPY
+203 KDSQKDEKKSFSPY

-234 VDYQFKITAVAS
+234 VDYQFKITAVAA
-246 FPNQDDLVN
+246 FPEQDDLVN
-255 FFGQYYAVTGV
+255 FFGQYYAVTGI
-266 ATMIIQLFIT
+266 ATMVIQLFIT

-281 RFGIIVAILILPTLF
+281 RFGILVAILVLPTLF
-296 MAGAAG
+296 MTGAIG

-319 QVFRFTFHN
+319 QVFRFTLHN

-338 KRTIK
+338 KNTIK

-349 IEGSIRAGLEGVSGI
+349 IEGSIRASLEGVSGI
-364 LIFLSITMFNVP
+364 LIFLSITVFNVP
-376 IHYLSISII
+376 IHYLSISIV
-385 LITIYWIKRSFR
+385 LIAIYWINKSFT

-402 IKELQSAI
+402 VKELQSAI

-429 VKTINLALNNDDESQ
+429 VKTINEALKNNDESQ

-457 TPWKDSLNRL
+457 TPWKDSLNDL
-467 LNDGSMI
+467 LNNGEI
-474 VKKEILNISFDDEN
+474 TVKKEILSISFDDEN
-488 IISDQKIISLINN
+488 IITNQTIIDLINN
-501 ESDLEIESIE
+501 VPDLETESIE
-511 IAGKRKLTDALPIIM
+511 IAGKRRLRKALPIIM
-526 DRIDAENK
+526 DRIDSVNK
-534 EKQLIAAAA
+534 EKQIIFAAA

-555 KDLLLSAFNSNDEN
+555 KELLLDAFNTNDEN
-569 ICSLIIIQMKNDNE
+569 ICSLAIRQMKNDKE
-583 ILPDEKL
+583 ILPDDKL
-590 IKYLNEESSKVRN
+590 AEYLNQESSMVRD
-603 AALSVAESRASLVLL
+603 AALSVAESRASTSLL

-625 SYPRSAMPARSAL
+625 SDPRCAIPARSAL
-638 QVYDENEVVKLLIE
+638 QAYDDNVVVELLIKHV
-652 NAQNQ
+652 QRQ
-657 NVEKSLVIGVI
+657 NVEKSLIIGVI
-668 RTIKKYPTKDS
+668 RTIKNYPTKNS
-679 IDMLL
+679 IDLLL
-684 SVISPKIPPIQ
+684 SAVSPKVPPIQ
-695 AVAVDS
+695 SEAVDS

-712 EKQIAITKEELIKT
+712 ENQIIITKKELIKT
-726 SKYAYEK
+726 SRYAYEK
-733 IIALSQIEEN
+733 IIALSQINEDEE
-743 EKNQLLR
+743 NQLLR
-750 YLLQDE
+750 YLLQNE

-764 MKLGILDKPQTP
+764 MKLGILDKPETP

-781 QYVLNNEEDK
+781 QYVLNNETDK

-804 QEERKIVNSLI
+804 KEERRIVNSLI
-815 DDISIEDKCK
+815 DNIPIEEKCE
-825 VAKNHFDEL
+825 VAKNHFDDL
-834 TTDINQFLGYYIGTI
+834 TTNINQFLGYYIGTI

-861 FRTNNQEILGKASWS
+861 FRNNNQEILEKANW
-876 NLPESFIIKDIIT
+876 NEFPDSFIIKDIIT
-889 RHSKESPDSLNTWPI
+889 RHAKNNPDSLNRWPI

-943 AQIAEEEEYQTDTSL
+943 AQIAEEEEYQPGTSL
-958 CKEGDY
+958 CKEGDF

-969 IIANGKVKVHKGDH
+969 IIANGKVKVHKGDR

-1005 SADLTTSLETTLLKI
+1005 SADLTISAETTLLKI

>member
-7 KINQGEGLP
+7 KINHGEGVP
-16 TLILFFHFFA
+16 TLILFLYFFA
-26 YVAISITGTAA
+26 YVAISITGSAA
-37 RDAYFLNMVDKK
+37 RDAYFLNMVDRK
-49 YLPLMFLAIA
+49 YLPLMFLAVA
-59 IVLSIVIEIYS
+59 VVLTIVIEIYS
-70 RLSKNRDL
+70 RLSKNKDI

-88 FIATLLAIQKHLEG
+88 FVITLLVIQNQLKG
-102 WVVPFLYVWKDVI
+102 WVIPFLYVWKDVI

-152 IIGSSISQ
+152 IIGSSIKQ
-160 FVSVFGSENLLFVT
+160 FVSAFGSENLLFAT
-174 MSFIIIVILMANLIR
+174 MSFLFVVIIMANLIR
-189 PYRNLNEQKHQTSK
+189 PYKNVNDQKNQK
-203 KDVHKNTGKSFTPY
+203 KDADKDSNISFTPY

-229 VASRV
+229 VASKI
-234 VDYQFKITAVAS
+234 VDYQFKITAVAT

-255 FFGQYYAVTGV
+255 FFGQYYAVTGI

-281 RFGIIVAILILPTLF
+281 RFGIIVAILILPILF
-296 MAGAAG
+296 MSGSIG

-319 QVFRFTFHN
+319 QVFRFTLHN

-338 KRTIK
+338 KNTIK
-343 NRLKPV
+343 TRLKPV
-349 IEGSIRAGLEGVSGI
+349 IEGSIRSGLEGVSGI
-364 LIFLSITMFNVP
+364 LIFLSITIFNVP
-376 IHYLSISII
+376 IQYLSLAII
-385 LITIYWIKRSFR
+385 LIAIYWIQKSFK

-429 VKTINLALNNDDESQ
+429 VKTIYSALDSDDESQ
-444 QILALEMIKDIPL
+444 QILALDIIKDIPL
-457 TPWKDSLNRL
+457 APWKESINKL
-467 LNDGSMI
+467 LNNGSVT
-474 VKKEILNISFDDEN
+474 VKKEILNICYDDEN
-488 IISDQKIISLINN
+488 IISDQKIISLIN
-501 ESDLEIESIE
+501 EDSELDLESIE
-511 IAGKRKLTDALPIIM
+511 IAGKRKLMEALPTIK
-526 DRIDAENK
+526 DYVSVEDK
-534 EKQLIAAAA
+534 DKQLIAAAA
-543 IRNIDPDSSNKE
+543 IRNIEPDSSDKE
-555 KDLLLSAFNSNDEN
+555 KNLLLVAFDSKDEN
-569 ICSLIIIQMKNDNE
+569 ICSLVIRQMKNDND
-583 ILPDEKL
+583 IFPDEKL
-590 IKYLNEESSKVRN
+590 IYYLNEESLMVRN
-603 AALSVAESRASLVLL
+603 AALEVSRDRMSVKLL
-618 PHIIQCL
+618 PHIITCL
-625 SYPRSAMPARSAL
+625 SDPRSAISARSAL
-638 QVYDENEVVKLLIE
+638 QVYDDEDVVKLLIE
-652 NAQNQ
+652 NVLNQ
-657 NVEKSLVIGVI
+657 NIEKSLKIGII
-668 RTIKKYPTKDS
+668 RILKNYPTKES

-684 SVISPKIPPIQ
+684 SVVSPKVPPVQ
-695 AVAVDS
+695 AEAVDS

-712 EKQIAITKEELIKT
+712 EKQIVITKKELIKT
-726 SKYAYEK
+726 SRYAYEK
-733 IIALSQIEEN
+733 IIALSQIDDSEQ
-743 EKNQLLR
+743 NQLLK
-750 YLLQDE
+750 YLLQNE

-781 QYVLNNEEDK
+781 QYVLNNESEK

-804 QEERKIVNSLI
+804 LEEREIVNSLI
-815 DDISIEDKCK
+815 DDLSIDDKCK
-825 VAKNHFDEL
+825 VAKNNFDEL
-834 TTDINQFLGYYIGTI
+834 TTDLNQFLGYYTGTV
-849 QELKVALTLDYA
+849 QELKIALSLDYA
-861 FRTNNQEILGKASWS
+861 LRLNNQEILGKVNWE
-876 NLPESFIIKDIIT
+876 NLPESFIIKEIIT
-889 RHSKESPDSLNTWPI
+889 RYTKENPDSLNTWPI
-904 NDYLLDSNQLTMYS
+904 NDYLLDYSQLTMYS

-943 AQIAEEEEYQTDTSL
+943 AQIAEEEQYETDAPL
-958 CKEGDY
+958 CKEGDF

-969 IIANGKVKVHKGDH
+969 IIANGKVKVHKGDR

-1005 SADLTTSLETTLLKI
+1005 SADLTTSSETTLLKI

-1039 LKIISSRLRD
+1039 LKIISSRLRE

>member
-7 KINQGEGLP
+7 KINHGEGLP
-16 TLILFFHFFA
+16 TLILFLYFFA
-26 YVAISITGTAA
+26 YVAISITGSAA
-37 RDAYFLNMVDKK
+37 RDAYFLNMVDRK
-49 YLPLMFLAIA
+49 YLPLMFLAVA
-59 IVLSIVIEIYS
+59 VVLTIVIEIYS
-70 RLSKNRDL
+70 RLSKNKDI

-88 FIATLLAIQKHLEG
+88 FVITLLVIQNQLKG
-102 WVVPFLYVWKDVI
+102 WVIPFLYVWKDVI

-152 IIGSSISQ
+152 IIGSSIKQ
-160 FVSVFGSENLLFVT
+160 FVSAFGSENLLFAT
-174 MSFIIIVILMANLIR
+174 MSFLFVVIIMANLIR
-189 PYRNLNEQKHQTSK
+189 PYKNVNDQKNQK
-203 KDVHKNTGKSFTPY
+203 KDADKDSNKSFTPY

-229 VASRV
+229 VASKI
-234 VDYQFKITAVAS
+234 VDYQFKITAVAT

-255 FFGQYYAVTGV
+255 FFGQYYAVTGI

-281 RFGIIVAILILPTLF
+281 RFGIIVAILILPILF
-296 MAGAAG
+296 MSGSIG

-319 QVFRFTFHN
+319 QVFRFTLHN

-338 KRTIK
+338 KNTIK
-343 NRLKPV
+343 TRLKPV
-349 IEGSIRAGLEGVSGI
+349 IEGSIRSGLEGVSGI
-364 LIFLSITMFNVP
+364 LIFLSITIFNVP
-376 IHYLSISII
+376 IQYLSLAII
-385 LITIYWIKRSFR
+385 LIAIYWIQKSFK

-429 VKTINLALNNDDESQ
+429 VKTIYSALDSDDESQ
-444 QILALEMIKDIPL
+444 QILALDIIKDIPL
-457 TPWKDSLNRL
+457 TPWKESINKL
-467 LNDGSMI
+467 LNNGSVT
-474 VKKEILNISFDDEN
+474 VKKEILNICYDDEN
-488 IISDQKIISLINN
+488 IISDQKIISLIN
-501 ESDLEIESIE
+501 EDSELDLESIE
-511 IAGKRKLTDALPIIM
+511 IAGKRKLMEALPTIK
-526 DRIDAENK
+526 DYVSVEDK
-534 EKQLIAAAA
+534 DKQLIAAAA
-543 IRNIDPDSSNKE
+543 IRNIEPDSSDKE
-555 KDLLLSAFNSNDEN
+555 KNLLLTAFDSSDEN
-569 ICSLIIIQMKNDNE
+569 ICSLVIRQMKNDND
-583 ILPDEKL
+583 IFPDEKL
-590 IKYLNEESSKVRN
+590 IHYLNEESLMVRN
-603 AALSVAESRASLVLL
+603 AALEVSRDRMSVKLL
-618 PHIIQCL
+618 PHIITCL
-625 SYPRSAMPARSAL
+625 SDPRSAISARSAL
-638 QVYDENEVVKLLIE
+638 QVYDDEDVVKLLIE
-652 NAQNQ
+652 NVLNQ
-657 NVEKSLVIGVI
+657 NIEKSLKIGII
-668 RTIKKYPTKDS
+668 RILKNYPTKES

-684 SVISPKIPPIQ
+684 SVVSPKVPPVQ
-695 AVAVDS
+695 AEAVDS

-712 EKQIAITKEELIKT
+712 EKQIVITKKELIKT
-726 SKYAYEK
+726 SRYAYEK
-733 IIALSQIEEN
+733 IIALSQIDDSEQ
-743 EKNQLLR
+743 NQLLK
-750 YLLQDE
+750 YLLQNE

-781 QYVLNNEEDK
+781 QYVLNNESEK

-804 QEERKIVNSLI
+804 LEEREIVNSLI
-815 DDISIEDKCK
+815 DDLSIDDKCK
-825 VAKNHFDEL
+825 VAKNNFDEL
-834 TTDINQFLGYYIGTI
+834 TTDLNQFLGYYTGTV
-849 QELKVALTLDYA
+849 QELKIALSLDYA
-861 FRTNNQEILGKASWS
+861 LRLNNQEILGKVNWE
-876 NLPESFIIKDIIT
+876 NLPESFIIKEIIT
-889 RHSKESPDSLNTWPI
+889 RYTKENPDSLNTWPI
-904 NDYLLDSNQLTMYS
+904 NDYLLDYSQLTMYS

-943 AQIAEEEEYQTDTSL
+943 AQIAEEEQYETDAPL
-958 CKEGDY
+958 CKEGDF

-969 IIANGKVKVHKGDH
+969 IIANGKVKVHKGDR

-1005 SADLTTSLETTLLKI
+1005 SADLTTSSETTLLKI

-1039 LKIISSRLRD
+1039 LKIISSRLRE

>member
-7 KINQGEGLP
+7 NINQGEGFP
-16 TLILFFHFFA
+16 TLILFLHFFA
-26 YVAISITGTAA
+26 YVAISITGSAA
-37 RDAYFLNMVDKK
+37 RDAYFLNMVDRK
-49 YLPLMFLAIA
+49 YLPLMFLAVA

-70 RLSKNRDL
+70 RLSKNKDL
-78 STIVTGTGII
+78 STIVSGTGII
-88 FIATLLAIQKHLEG
+88 FIATLFAIQKNLEG
-102 WVVPFLYVWKDVI
+102 WVIPFLYVWKDVI

-152 IIGSSISQ
+152 IIGSSIKQ
-160 FVSVFGSENLLFVT
+160 FVSIFGSENLLFAT
-174 MSFIIIVILMANLIR
+174 MSFLLVVILMANLIR
-189 PYRNLNEQKHQTSK
+189 PYRNINEQKNSNSK
-203 KDVHKNTGKSFTPY
+203 KDSQKDEKKSFSPY

-234 VDYQFKITAVAS
+234 VDYQFKITAVAA
-246 FPNQDDLVN
+246 FPEQDDLVN
-255 FFGQYYAVTGV
+255 FFGQYYAVTGI
-266 ATMIIQLFIT
+266 ATMVIQLFIT

-281 RFGIIVAILILPTLF
+281 RFGILVAILVLPTLF
-296 MAGAAG
+296 MTGAIG

-319 QVFRFTFHN
+319 QVFRFTLHN

-338 KRTIK
+338 KNTIK

-349 IEGSIRAGLEGVSGI
+349 IEGSIRASLEGVSGI
-364 LIFLSITMFNVP
+364 LIFLSITVFNVP
-376 IHYLSISII
+376 IHYLSISIV
-385 LITIYWIKRSFR
+385 LIAIYWINKSFT

-402 IKELQSAI
+402 VKELQSAI

-429 VKTINLALNNDDESQ
+429 VKTINEALKNNDESQ

-457 TPWKDSLNRL
+457 TPWKDSLNDL
-467 LNDGSMI
+467 LNNGKI
-474 VKKEILNISFDDEN
+474 TVKKEILSISFDDEN
-488 IISDQKIISLINN
+488 IITNQTIIDLINN
-501 ESDLEIESIE
+501 VPDLETESIE
-511 IAGKRKLTDALPIIM
+511 IAGKRRLRKALPIIM
-526 DRIDAENK
+526 DRIDTVNK
-534 EKQLIAAAA
+534 EKQIIFAAA

-555 KDLLLSAFNSNDEN
+555 KELLLDAFNTNDEN
-569 ICSLIIIQMKNDNE
+569 ICSLAIRQMKNDKE
-583 ILPDEKL
+583 ILPDDKL
-590 IKYLNEESSKVRN
+590 AEYLNQESSMVRD
-603 AALSVAESRASLVLL
+603 AALSVAESRASTSLL

-625 SYPRSAMPARSAL
+625 SDPRCAIPARSAL
-638 QVYDENEVVKLLIE
+638 QAYDDNVVVELLIKYV
-652 NAQNQ
+652 QRQ
-657 NVEKSLVIGVI
+657 NVEKSLIIGVI
-668 RTIKKYPTKDS
+668 RTIKNYPTKNS
-679 IDMLL
+679 IDLLL
-684 SVISPKIPPIQ
+684 SAVSPKVPPIQ
-695 AVAVDS
+695 SEAVDS
-701 LIHIARELPLD
+701 LIHIARELSLD
-712 EKQIAITKEELIKT
+712 ENQIIITKKELIKT
-726 SKYAYEK
+726 SRYAYEK
-733 IIALSQIEEN
+733 IIALSQINEDEE
-743 EKNQLLR
+743 NQLLR
-750 YLLQDE
+750 YLLQNE

-764 MKLGILDKPQTP
+764 MKLGILDKPETP

-781 QYVLNNEEDK
+781 QYVLNNETDK

-804 QEERKIVNSLI
+804 KEERRIVNSLI
-815 DDISIEDKCK
+815 DNIPIEEKCE
-825 VAKNHFDEL
+825 VAKNHFDDL
-834 TTDINQFLGYYIGTI
+834 TTNINQFLGYYIGTI

-861 FRTNNQEILGKASWS
+861 FRNNNQEILEKANW
-876 NLPESFIIKDIIT
+876 NEFPDSFIIKDIIT
-889 RHSKESPDSLNTWPI
+889 RHAKNNPDSLNRWPI

-943 AQIAEEEEYQTDTSL
+943 AQIAEEEEYQPGTSL
-958 CKEGDY
+958 CKEGDF

-969 IIANGKVKVHKGDH
+969 IIANGKVKVHKGDR

-1005 SADLTTSLETTLLKI
+1005 SADLTISAETTLLKI

>member
-7 KINQGEGLP
+7 NINQGEGFP
-16 TLILFFHFFA
+16 TLILFLHFFA
-26 YVAISITGTAA
+26 YVAISITGSAA
-37 RDAYFLNMVDKK
+37 RDAYFLNMVDRK
-49 YLPLMFLAIA
+49 YLPLMFLAVA

-70 RLSKNRDL
+70 RLSKNKDL
-78 STIVTGTGII
+78 STIVSGTGII
-88 FIATLLAIQKHLEG
+88 FIATLFAIQKNLEG
-102 WVVPFLYVWKDVI
+102 WVIPFLYVWKDVI

-152 IIGSSISQ
+152 IIGSSIKQ
-160 FVSVFGSENLLFVT
+160 FVSVFGSENLLFAT
-174 MSFIIIVILMANLIR
+174 MSFLLVVILMANLIR
-189 PYRNLNEQKHQTSK
+189 PYRNINEQKNSNSK
-203 KDVHKNTGKSFTPY
+203 KDSQKDEKKSFSPY

-234 VDYQFKITAVAS
+234 VDYQFKITAVAA
-246 FPNQDDLVN
+246 FPEQDDLVN
-255 FFGQYYAVTGV
+255 FFGQYYAVTGI
-266 ATMIIQLFIT
+266 ATMVIQLFIT

-281 RFGIIVAILILPTLF
+281 RFGILVAILVLPTLF
-296 MAGAAG
+296 MTGAIG

-319 QVFRFTFHN
+319 QVFRFTLHN

-338 KRTIK
+338 KNTIK

-349 IEGSIRAGLEGVSGI
+349 IEGSIRASLEGVSGI
-364 LIFLSITMFNVP
+364 LIFLSITVFNVP
-376 IHYLSISII
+376 IHYLSISIV
-385 LITIYWIKRSFR
+385 LIAIYWINKSFT

-402 IKELQSAI
+402 VKELQSAI

-429 VKTINLALNNDDESQ
+429 VKTINEALKNNDESQ

-457 TPWKDSLNRL
+457 TPWKDSLNDL
-467 LNDGSMI
+467 LNNGEI
-474 VKKEILNISFDDEN
+474 TVKKEILSISFDDEN
-488 IISDQKIISLINN
+488 IITNQTIIDLINN
-501 ESDLEIESIE
+501 VPDLETESIE
-511 IAGKRKLTDALPIIM
+511 IAGKRRLRKALPIIM
-526 DRIDAENK
+526 DRIDSVNK
-534 EKQLIAAAA
+534 EKQIIFAAA

-555 KDLLLSAFNSNDEN
+555 KELLLDAFNTNDEN
-569 ICSLIIIQMKNDNE
+569 ICSLAIRQMKNDKE

-590 IKYLNEESSKVRN
+590 AEYLNQESSMVRD
-603 AALSVAESRASLVLL
+603 ATLSVAESRASTSLL

-625 SYPRSAMPARSAL
+625 SDPRCAIPARSAL
-638 QVYDENEVVKLLIE
+638 QAYDDNVVVELLIKHV
-652 NAQNQ
+652 QRQ
-657 NVEKSLVIGVI
+657 NVEKSLIIGVI
-668 RTIKKYPTKDS
+668 RTIKNYPTKNS
-679 IDMLL
+679 IDLLL
-684 SVISPKIPPIQ
+684 SAVSPKVPPIQ
-695 AVAVDS
+695 SEAVDS
-701 LIHIARELPLD
+701 LINIARELPLD
-712 EKQIAITKEELIKT
+712 ENQIIITKKELIKT
-726 SKYAYEK
+726 SRYAYEK
-733 IIALSQIEEN
+733 IIALSQIN
-743 EKNQLLR
+743 EDEDNQLLR
-750 YLLQDE
+750 YLLQNE

-764 MKLGILDKPQTP
+764 MKLGILDKPETP

-781 QYVLNNEEDK
+781 QYVLNNETDK

-804 QEERKIVNSLI
+804 KEERRIVNSLI
-815 DDISIEDKCK
+815 DNIPIEEKCE
-825 VAKNHFDEL
+825 VAKNHFDDL
-834 TTDINQFLGYYIGTI
+834 TTNINQFLGYYIGTI

-861 FRTNNQEILGKASWS
+861 FRNNNQEILEKANW
-876 NLPESFIIKDIIT
+876 NEFPDSFIIKDIIT
-889 RHSKESPDSLNTWPI
+889 RHAKNNPDSLNRWPI

-943 AQIAEEEEYQTDTSL
+943 AQIAEEEEYQPGTSL
-958 CKEGDY
+958 CKEGDF

-969 IIANGKVKVHKGDH
+969 IIANGKVKVHKGDR

-1005 SADLTTSLETTLLKI
+1005 SADLTISAETTLLKI

>member
-7 KINQGEGLP
+7 NINQGEGFP
-16 TLILFFHFFA
+16 TLILFLHFFA
-26 YVAISITGTAA
+26 YVAISITGSAA
-37 RDAYFLNMVDKK
+37 RDAYFLNMVDRK
-49 YLPLMFLAIA
+49 YLPLMFLAVA

-70 RLSKNRDL
+70 RLSKNKDL
-78 STIVTGTGII
+78 STIVSGTGII
-88 FIATLLAIQKHLEG
+88 FIATLFAIQKNLEG
-102 WVVPFLYVWKDVI
+102 WVIPFLYVWKDVI

-152 IIGSSISQ
+152 IIGSSIKQ
-160 FVSVFGSENLLFVT
+160 FVSIFGSENLLFAT
-174 MSFIIIVILMANLIR
+174 MSFLLVVILMANLIR
-189 PYRNLNEQKHQTSK
+189 PYRNINEQKNSNSK
-203 KDVHKNTGKSFTPY
+203 KDSQKDEKKSFSPY

-234 VDYQFKITAVAS
+234 VDYQFKITAVAA
-246 FPNQDDLVN
+246 FPEQDDLVN
-255 FFGQYYAVTGV
+255 FFGQYYAVTGI
-266 ATMIIQLFIT
+266 ATMVIQLFIT

-281 RFGIIVAILILPTLF
+281 RFGILVAILVLPTLF
-296 MAGAAG
+296 MTGAIG

-319 QVFRFTFHN
+319 QVFRFTLHN

-338 KRTIK
+338 KNTIK

-349 IEGSIRAGLEGVSGI
+349 IEGSIRASLEGVSGI
-364 LIFLSITMFNVP
+364 LIFLSITVFNVP
-376 IHYLSISII
+376 IHYLSISIV
-385 LITIYWIKRSFR
+385 LIAIYWINKSFT

-402 IKELQSAI
+402 VKELQSAI

-429 VKTINLALNNDDESQ
+429 VKTINEALKNNDESQ

-457 TPWKDSLNRL
+457 TPWKDSLNDL
-467 LNDGSMI
+467 LNNGEI
-474 VKKEILNISFDDEN
+474 TVKKEILSISFDDEN
-488 IISDQKIISLINN
+488 IITNQTIIDLINN
-501 ESDLEIESIE
+501 VPDLETESIE
-511 IAGKRKLTDALPIIM
+511 IAGKRRLRKALPIIM
-526 DRIDAENK
+526 DRIDSVNK
-534 EKQLIAAAA
+534 EKQIIFAAA

-555 KDLLLSAFNSNDEN
+555 KELLLDAFNTNDEN
-569 ICSLIIIQMKNDNE
+569 ICSLAIRQMKNDKE
-583 ILPDEKL
+583 ILPDDKL
-590 IKYLNEESSKVRN
+590 AEYLNQESSMIRD
-603 AALSVAESRASLVLL
+603 AALSVAESRASTSLL

-625 SYPRSAMPARSAL
+625 SDPRCAIPARSAL
-638 QVYDENEVVKLLIE
+638 QAYDDNVVVELLIKHV
-652 NAQNQ
+652 QRQ
-657 NVEKSLVIGVI
+657 NVEKSLIIGVI
-668 RTIKKYPTKDS
+668 RTIKNYPTKNS
-679 IDMLL
+679 IDLLL
-684 SVISPKIPPIQ
+684 SAVSPKVPPIQ
-695 AVAVDS
+695 SEAVDS

-712 EKQIAITKEELIKT
+712 ENQIIITKKELIKT
-726 SKYAYEK
+726 SRYAYEK
-733 IIALSQIEEN
+733 IIALSQIN
-743 EKNQLLR
+743 EDEDNQLLR
-750 YLLQDE
+750 YLLQNE

-764 MKLGILDKPQTP
+764 MKLGILDKPETP

-781 QYVLNNEEDK
+781 QYVLNNETDK

-804 QEERKIVNSLI
+804 KEERRIVNSLI
-815 DDISIEDKCK
+815 DNIPIEEKCE
-825 VAKNHFDEL
+825 VAKNHFDDL
-834 TTDINQFLGYYIGTI
+834 TTNINQFLGYYIGTI

-861 FRTNNQEILGKASWS
+861 FRNNNQEILEKANW
-876 NLPESFIIKDIIT
+876 NEFPDSFIIKDIIT
-889 RHSKESPDSLNTWPI
+889 RHAKNNPDSLNRWPI

-943 AQIAEEEEYQTDTSL
+943 AQIAEEEEYQPGTSL
-958 CKEGDY
+958 CKEGDF

-969 IIANGKVKVHKGDH
+969 IIANGKVKVHKGDR

-1005 SADLTTSLETTLLKI
+1005 SADLTISAETTLLKI

>member
-7 KINQGEGLP
+7 NINQGEGFP
-16 TLILFFHFFA
+16 TLILFLHFFA
-26 YVAISITGTAA
+26 YVAISITGSAA
-37 RDAYFLNMVDKK
+37 RDAYFLNMVDRK
-49 YLPLMFLAIA
+49 YLPLMFLAVA

-70 RLSKNRDL
+70 RLSKNKDL
-78 STIVTGTGII
+78 STIVSGTGII
-88 FIATLLAIQKHLEG
+88 FIATLFAIQKNLEG
-102 WVVPFLYVWKDVI
+102 WVIPFLYVWKDVI

-152 IIGSSISQ
+152 IIGSSIKQ
-160 FVSVFGSENLLFVT
+160 FVSIFGSENLLFAT
-174 MSFIIIVILMANLIR
+174 MSFLLVVILMANLIR
-189 PYRNLNEQKHQTSK
+189 PYRNINEQKNSNSK
-203 KDVHKNTGKSFTPY
+203 KDSQKDEKKSFSPY

-234 VDYQFKITAVAS
+234 VDYQFKITAVAA
-246 FPNQDDLVN
+246 FPEQDDLVN
-255 FFGQYYAVTGV
+255 FFGQYYAVTGI
-266 ATMIIQLFIT
+266 ATMVIQLFIT

-281 RFGIIVAILILPTLF
+281 RFGILVAILVLPTLF
-296 MAGAAG
+296 MTGAIG

-319 QVFRFTFHN
+319 QVFRFTLHN

-338 KRTIK
+338 KNTIK

-349 IEGSIRAGLEGVSGI
+349 IEGSIRASLEGVSGI
-364 LIFLSITMFNVP
+364 LIFLSITVFNVP
-376 IHYLSISII
+376 IHYLSISIV
-385 LITIYWIKRSFR
+385 LIAIYWINKSFT

-402 IKELQSAI
+402 VKELQSAI

-429 VKTINLALNNDDESQ
+429 VKTINEALKNNDESQ

-457 TPWKDSLNRL
+457 TPWKDSLNDL
-467 LNDGSMI
+467 LNNGEI
-474 VKKEILNISFDDEN
+474 TVKKEILSISFDDEN
-488 IISDQKIISLINN
+488 IITNQTIIDLINN
-501 ESDLEIESIE
+501 VPDLETESIE
-511 IAGKRKLTDALPIIM
+511 IAGKRRLRKALPIIM
-526 DRIDAENK
+526 DRIDTVNK
-534 EKQLIAAAA
+534 EKQIIFAAA

-555 KDLLLSAFNSNDEN
+555 KELLLDAFNTNDEN
-569 ICSLIIIQMKNDNE
+569 ICSLAIRQMKNDKE
-583 ILPDEKL
+583 ILPDDKL
-590 IKYLNEESSKVRN
+590 AEYLNQESSMIRD
-603 AALSVAESRASLVLL
+603 AALSVAESRASTSLL

-625 SYPRSAMPARSAL
+625 SDPRCAIPARSAL
-638 QVYDENEVVKLLIE
+638 QAYDDNVVVELLIKHV
-652 NAQNQ
+652 QRQ
-657 NVEKSLVIGVI
+657 NVEKSLIIGVI
-668 RTIKKYPTKDS
+668 RTIKNYPTKNS
-679 IDMLL
+679 IDLLL
-684 SVISPKIPPIQ
+684 SAVSPKVPPIQ
-695 AVAVDS
+695 SEAVDS

-712 EKQIAITKEELIKT
+712 ENQIIITKKELIKT
-726 SKYAYEK
+726 SRYAYEK
-733 IIALSQIEEN
+733 IIALSQIN
-743 EKNQLLR
+743 EDEDNQLLR
-750 YLLQDE
+750 YLLQNE

-764 MKLGILDKPQTP
+764 MKLGILDKPETP

-781 QYVLNNEEDK
+781 QYVLNNETDK

-804 QEERKIVNSLI
+804 KEERRIVNSLI
-815 DDISIEDKCK
+815 DNIPIEEKCE
-825 VAKNHFDEL
+825 VAKNHFDDL
-834 TTDINQFLGYYIGTI
+834 TTNINQFLGYYIGTI

-861 FRTNNQEILGKASWS
+861 FRNNNQEILEKANW
-876 NLPESFIIKDIIT
+876 NEFPDSFIIKDIIT
-889 RHSKESPDSLNTWPI
+889 RHAKNNPDSLNRWPI

-943 AQIAEEEEYQTDTSL
+943 AQIAEEEEYQPGTSL
-958 CKEGDY
+958 CKEGDF

-969 IIANGKVKVHKGDH
+969 IIANGKVKVHKGDR

-1005 SADLTTSLETTLLKI
+1005 SADLTISAETTLLKI

>member
-7 KINQGEGLP
+7 NINQGEGFP
-16 TLILFFHFFA
+16 TLILFLHFFA
-26 YVAISITGTAA
+26 YVAISITGSAA
-37 RDAYFLNMVDKK
+37 RDAYFLNMVDRK
-49 YLPLMFLAIA
+49 YLPLMFLAVA

-70 RLSKNRDL
+70 RLSKNKDL
-78 STIVTGTGII
+78 STIVSGTGII
-88 FIATLLAIQKHLEG
+88 FIATLFAIQKNLEG
-102 WVVPFLYVWKDVI
+102 WVIPFLYVWKDVI

-152 IIGSSISQ
+152 IIGSSIKQ
-160 FVSVFGSENLLFVT
+160 FVSIFGSENLLFAT
-174 MSFIIIVILMANLIR
+174 MSFLLVVILMANLIR
-189 PYRNLNEQKHQTSK
+189 PYRNINEQKNSNSK
-203 KDVHKNTGKSFTPY
+203 KDSQKDEKKSFSPY

-234 VDYQFKITAVAS
+234 VDYQFKITAVAA
-246 FPNQDDLVN
+246 FPEQDDLVN
-255 FFGQYYAVTGV
+255 FFGQYYAVTGI
-266 ATMIIQLFIT
+266 ATMVIQLFIT

-281 RFGIIVAILILPTLF
+281 RFGILVAILVLPTLF
-296 MAGAAG
+296 MTGAIG

-319 QVFRFTFHN
+319 QVFRFTLHN

-338 KRTIK
+338 KNTIK

-349 IEGSIRAGLEGVSGI
+349 IEGSIRASLEGVSGI
-364 LIFLSITMFNVP
+364 LIFLSITVFNVP
-376 IHYLSISII
+376 IHYLSISIV
-385 LITIYWIKRSFR
+385 LIAIYWINKSFT

-402 IKELQSAI
+402 VKELQSAI

-429 VKTINLALNNDDESQ
+429 VKTINEALKNNDESQ

-457 TPWKDSLNRL
+457 TPWKDSLNDL
-467 LNDGSMI
+467 LNNGEI
-474 VKKEILNISFDDEN
+474 TVKKEILSISFDDEN
-488 IISDQKIISLINN
+488 IITNQTIIDLINN
-501 ESDLEIESIE
+501 VPDLETESIE
-511 IAGKRKLTDALPIIM
+511 IAGKRRLRKALPIIM
-526 DRIDAENK
+526 DRIDTVNK
-534 EKQLIAAAA
+534 EKQIIFAAA

-555 KDLLLSAFNSNDEN
+555 KELLLDAFNTNDEN
-569 ICSLIIIQMKNDNE
+569 ICSLAIRQMKNDKE
-583 ILPDEKL
+583 ILPDDKL
-590 IKYLNEESSKVRN
+590 AEYLNQESSMIRD
-603 AALSVAESRASLVLL
+603 AALSVAESRASTSLL

-625 SYPRSAMPARSAL
+625 SDPRCAIPARSAL
-638 QVYDENEVVKLLIE
+638 QAYDDNVVVELLIKHV
-652 NAQNQ
+652 QRQ
-657 NVEKSLVIGVI
+657 NVEKSLIIGVI
-668 RTIKKYPTKDS
+668 RTIKNYPTKNS
-679 IDMLL
+679 IDLLL
-684 SVISPKIPPIQ
+684 SAISPKVPPIQ
-695 AVAVDS
+695 SEAVDS
-701 LIHIARELPLD
+701 LIHIARELSLD
-712 EKQIAITKEELIKT
+712 ENQIIITKKELIKT
-726 SKYAYEK
+726 SRYAYEK
-733 IIALSQIEEN
+733 IIALSQIN
-743 EKNQLLR
+743 EDEDNQLLR
-750 YLLQDE
+750 YLLQNE

-764 MKLGILDKPQTP
+764 MKLGILDKPETP

-781 QYVLNNEEDK
+781 QYVLNNETDK

-804 QEERKIVNSLI
+804 KEERRIVNSLI
-815 DDISIEDKCK
+815 DNIPIEEKCE
-825 VAKNHFDEL
+825 VAKNHFDDL
-834 TTDINQFLGYYIGTI
+834 TTNINQFLGYYIGTI

-861 FRTNNQEILGKASWS
+861 FRNNNQEILEKANW
-876 NLPESFIIKDIIT
+876 NEFPDSFIIKDIIT
-889 RHSKESPDSLNTWPI
+889 RHAKNNPDSLNRWPI

-943 AQIAEEEEYQTDTSL
+943 AQIAEEEEYQPGTSL
-958 CKEGDY
+958 CKEGDF

-969 IIANGKVKVHKGDH
+969 IIANGKVKVHKGDR

-1005 SADLTTSLETTLLKI
+1005 SADLTISAETTLLKI

>member
-7 KINQGEGLP
+7 NINQGEGFP
-16 TLILFFHFFA
+16 TLILFLHFFA
-26 YVAISITGTAA
+26 YVAISITGSAA
-37 RDAYFLNMVDKK
+37 RDAYFLNMVDRK
-49 YLPLMFLAIA
+49 YLPLMFLAVA

-70 RLSKNRDL
+70 RLSKNKDL
-78 STIVTGTGII
+78 STIVSGTGII
-88 FIATLLAIQKHLEG
+88 FIATLFAIQKNLEG
-102 WVVPFLYVWKDVI
+102 WVIPFLYVWKDVI

-152 IIGSSISQ
+152 IIGSSIKQ
-160 FVSVFGSENLLFVT
+160 FVSIFGSENLLFAT
-174 MSFIIIVILMANLIR
+174 MSFLLVVILMANLIR
-189 PYRNLNEQKHQTSK
+189 PYRNINEQKNSNSK
-203 KDVHKNTGKSFTPY
+203 KDSQKDEKKSFSPY

-234 VDYQFKITAVAS
+234 VDYQFKITAVAA
-246 FPNQDDLVN
+246 FPEQDDLVN
-255 FFGQYYAVTGV
+255 FFGQYYAVTGI
-266 ATMIIQLFIT
+266 ATMVIQLFIT

-281 RFGIIVAILILPTLF
+281 RFGILVAILVLPTLF
-296 MAGAAG
+296 MTGAIG

-319 QVFRFTFHN
+319 QVFRFTLHN

-338 KRTIK
+338 KNTIK

-349 IEGSIRAGLEGVSGI
+349 IEGSIRASLEGVSGI
-364 LIFLSITMFNVP
+364 LIFLSITVFNVP
-376 IHYLSISII
+376 IHYLSISIV
-385 LITIYWIKRSFR
+385 LIAIYWINKSFT

-402 IKELQSAI
+402 VKELQSAI

-429 VKTINLALNNDDESQ
+429 VKTINEALKNNDESQ

-457 TPWKDSLNRL
+457 TPWKDSLNDL
-467 LNDGSMI
+467 LNNGEI
-474 VKKEILNISFDDEN
+474 TVKKEILSISFDDEN
-488 IISDQKIISLINN
+488 IITNQTIIDLINN
-501 ESDLEIESIE
+501 VPDLETESIE
-511 IAGKRKLTDALPIIM
+511 IAGKRRLRKALPIIM
-526 DRIDAENK
+526 DRIDTVNK
-534 EKQLIAAAA
+534 EKQIIFAAA

-555 KDLLLSAFNSNDEN
+555 KELLLDAFNTNDEN
-569 ICSLIIIQMKNDNE
+569 ICSLAIRQMKNDKE
-583 ILPDEKL
+583 ILPDDKL
-590 IKYLNEESSKVRN
+590 AEYLNQESSMIRD
-603 AALSVAESRASLVLL
+603 AALSVAESRASTSLL

-625 SYPRSAMPARSAL
+625 SDPRCAIPARSAL
-638 QVYDENEVVKLLIE
+638 QAYDDNVVVELLIKHV
-652 NAQNQ
+652 QRQ
-657 NVEKSLVIGVI
+657 NVEKSLIIGVI
-668 RTIKKYPTKDS
+668 RTIKNYPTKNS
-679 IDMLL
+679 IDLLL
-684 SVISPKIPPIQ
+684 SAVSPKVPPIQ
-695 AVAVDS
+695 SEAVDS

-712 EKQIAITKEELIKT
+712 ENQIIITKKELIKT
-726 SKYAYEK
+726 SRYAYEK
-733 IIALSQIEEN
+733 IIALSQINEDEE
-743 EKNQLLR
+743 NQLLR
-750 YLLQDE
+750 YLLQNE

-764 MKLGILDKPQTP
+764 MKLGILDKPETP

-781 QYVLNNEEDK
+781 QYVLNNETDK

-804 QEERKIVNSLI
+804 KEERRIVNSLI
-815 DDISIEDKCK
+815 DNIPIEEKCE
-825 VAKNHFDEL
+825 VAKNHFDDL
-834 TTDINQFLGYYIGTI
+834 TTNINQFLGYYIGTI

-861 FRTNNQEILGKASWS
+861 FRNNNQEILEKANW
-876 NLPESFIIKDIIT
+876 NEFPDSFIIKDIIT
-889 RHSKESPDSLNTWPI
+889 RHAKNNPDSLNRWPI

-943 AQIAEEEEYQTDTSL
+943 AQIAEEEEYQPGTSL
-958 CKEGDY
+958 CKEGDF

-969 IIANGKVKVHKGDH
+969 IIANGKVKVHKGDR

-1005 SADLTTSLETTLLKI
+1005 SADLTISAETTLLKI

>member
-7 KINQGEGLP
+7 NINQGEGFP
-16 TLILFFHFFA
+16 TLILFLHFFA
-26 YVAISITGTAA
+26 YVAISITGSAA
-37 RDAYFLNMVDKK
+37 RDAYFLNMVDRK
-49 YLPLMFLAIA
+49 YLPLMFLAVA

-70 RLSKNRDL
+70 RLSKNKDL
-78 STIVTGTGII
+78 STIVSGTGII
-88 FIATLLAIQKHLEG
+88 FIATLFAIQKNLEG
-102 WVVPFLYVWKDVI
+102 WVIPFLYVWKDVI

-152 IIGSSISQ
+152 IIGSSIKQ
-160 FVSVFGSENLLFVT
+160 FVSIFGSENLLFAT
-174 MSFIIIVILMANLIR
+174 MSFLLVVILMANLIR
-189 PYRNLNEQKHQTSK
+189 PYRNINEQKNSNSK
-203 KDVHKNTGKSFTPY
+203 KDSQKDEKKSFSPY

-234 VDYQFKITAVAS
+234 VDYQFKITAVAA
-246 FPNQDDLVN
+246 FPEQDDLVN
-255 FFGQYYAVTGV
+255 FFGQYYAVTGI
-266 ATMIIQLFIT
+266 ATMVIQLFIT

-281 RFGIIVAILILPTLF
+281 RFGILVAILVLPTLF
-296 MAGAAG
+296 MTGAIG

-319 QVFRFTFHN
+319 QVFRFTLHN

-338 KRTIK
+338 KNTIK

-349 IEGSIRAGLEGVSGI
+349 IEGSIRASLEGVSGI
-364 LIFLSITMFNVP
+364 LIFLSITVFNVP
-376 IHYLSISII
+376 IHYLSISIV
-385 LITIYWIKRSFR
+385 LIAIYWINKSFT

-402 IKELQSAI
+402 VKELQSAI

-429 VKTINLALNNDDESQ
+429 VKTINEALKNNDESQ

-457 TPWKDSLNRL
+457 TPWKDSLNDL
-467 LNDGSMI
+467 LNNGEI
-474 VKKEILNISFDDEN
+474 TVKKEILSISFDDEN
-488 IISDQKIISLINN
+488 IITNQTIIDLINN
-501 ESDLEIESIE
+501 VPDLETESIE
-511 IAGKRKLTDALPIIM
+511 IAGKRRLRKALPIIM
-526 DRIDAENK
+526 DRIDSVNK
-534 EKQLIAAAA
+534 EKQIIFAAA

-555 KDLLLSAFNSNDEN
+555 KELLLDAFNTNDEN
-569 ICSLIIIQMKNDNE
+569 ICSLAIRQMKNDKE
-583 ILPDEKL
+583 ILPDDKL
-590 IKYLNEESSKVRN
+590 AEYLNQESSMIRD
-603 AALSVAESRASLVLL
+603 AALSVAESRASTSLL

-625 SYPRSAMPARSAL
+625 SDPRCAIPARSAL
-638 QVYDENEVVKLLIE
+638 QAYDDNVVVELLIKHV
-652 NAQNQ
+652 QRQ
-657 NVEKSLVIGVI
+657 NVEKSLIIGVI
-668 RTIKKYPTKDS
+668 RTIKNYPTKNS
-679 IDMLL
+679 IDLLL
-684 SVISPKIPPIQ
+684 SAVSPKVPPIQ
-695 AVAVDS
+695 SEAVDS

-712 EKQIAITKEELIKT
+712 ENQIIITKKELIKT
-726 SKYAYEK
+726 SRYAYEK
-733 IIALSQIEEN
+733 IIALSQIN
-743 EKNQLLR
+743 EDEDNQLLR
-750 YLLQDE
+750 YLLQNE

-764 MKLGILDKPQTP
+764 MKLGILDKPETP

-781 QYVLNNEEDK
+781 QYVLNNETDK

-804 QEERKIVNSLI
+804 KEERRIVNSLI
-815 DDISIEDKCK
+815 DNIPIEEKCE
-825 VAKNHFDEL
+825 VAKNHFDDL
-834 TTDINQFLGYYIGTI
+834 TTNINQFLGYYIGTI

-861 FRTNNQEILGKASWS
+861 FRNNNQEILEKANW
-876 NLPESFIIKDIIT
+876 NEFPDSFIIKDIIT
-889 RHSKESPDSLNTWPI
+889 RHAKNNPDSLNRWPI

-943 AQIAEEEEYQTDTSL
+943 AQIAEEEEYQPGTSL
-958 CKEGDY
+958 CKEGDF

-969 IIANGKVKVHKGDH
+969 IIANGKVKVHKGDR

-1005 SADLTTSLETTLLKI
+1005 SADLTISAETTLLKI

-1049 AQAKL
+1049 AQARL

>member
-102 WVVPFLYVWKDVI
+102 WVIPFLYVWKDVI

-349 IEGSIRAGLEGVSGI
+349 SEGSIRAGLEGVSGI
-364 LIFLSITMFNVP
+364 LIFLSI
-376 IHYLSISII
+376 H
-385 LITIYWIKRSFR
+385 
-397 LKKLY
+397 
-402 IKELQSAI
+402 
-410 EKRELN
+410 
-416 FEELTLDIQDEAM
+416 
-429 VKTINLALNNDDESQ
+429 
-444 QILALEMIKDIPL
+444 
-457 TPWKDSLNRL
+457 
-467 LNDGSMI
+467 
-474 VKKEILNISFDDEN
+474 
-488 IISDQKIISLINN
+488 
-501 ESDLEIESIE
+501 
-511 IAGKRKLTDALPIIM
+511 
-526 DRIDAENK
+526 
-534 EKQLIAAAA
+534 
-543 IRNIDPDSSNKE
+543 
-555 KDLLLSAFNSNDEN
+555 
-569 ICSLIIIQMKNDNE
+569 
-583 ILPDEKL
+583 
-590 IKYLNEESSKVRN
+590 
-603 AALSVAESRASLVLL
+603 
-618 PHIIQCL
+618 
-625 SYPRSAMPARSAL
+625 
-638 QVYDENEVVKLLIE
+638 
-652 NAQNQ
+652 
-657 NVEKSLVIGVI
+657 
-668 RTIKKYPTKDS
+668 
-679 IDMLL
+679 
-684 SVISPKIPPIQ
+684 
-695 AVAVDS
+695 
-701 LIHIARELPLD
+701 
-712 EKQIAITKEELIKT
+712 
-726 SKYAYEK
+726 
-733 IIALSQIEEN
+733 
-743 EKNQLLR
+743 
-750 YLLQDE
+750 
-756 VRKLIPVI
+756 
-764 MKLGILDKPQTP
+764 
-776 IETYI
+776 
-781 QYVLNNEEDK
+781 
-791 LPYVLEFFENIFS
+791 PY
-804 QEERKIVNSLI
+804 
-815 DDISIEDKCK
+815 
-825 VAKNHFDEL
+825 
-834 TTDINQFLGYYIGTI
+834 
-849 QELKVALTLDYA
+849 
-861 FRTNNQEILGKASWS
+861 
-876 NLPESFIIKDIIT
+876 
-889 RHSKESPDSLNTWPI
+889 
-904 NDYLLDSNQLTMYS
+904 
-918 TLEKA
+918 
-923 MILKSVD
+923 
-930 LFASIPSQELIRV
+930 
-943 AQIAEEEEYQTDTSL
+943 
-958 CKEGDY
+958 
-964 GDCMY
+964 
-969 IIANGKVKVHKGDH
+969 
-983 TLVELEKGAFVGD
+983 
-996 MALLDQEPR
+996 
-1005 SADLTTSLETTLLKI
+1005 
-1020 SQDAFYELM
+1020 
-1029 SSNFEIMNGI
+1029 
-1039 LKIISSRLRD
+1039 
-1049 AQAKL
+1049 

>member
-7 KINQGEGLP
+7 NINQGEGFP
-16 TLILFFHFFA
+16 TLILFLHFFA
-26 YVAISITGTAA
+26 YVAISITGSAA
-37 RDAYFLNMVDKK
+37 RDAYFLNMVDRK
-49 YLPLMFLAIA
+49 YLPLMFLAVA

-70 RLSKNRDL
+70 RLSKNKDL
-78 STIVTGTGII
+78 STIVSGTGII
-88 FIATLLAIQKHLEG
+88 FIATLFAIQKNLEG
-102 WVVPFLYVWKDVI
+102 WVIPFLYVWKDVI

-152 IIGSSISQ
+152 IIGSSIKQ
-160 FVSVFGSENLLFVT
+160 FVSIFGSENLLFAT
-174 MSFIIIVILMANLIR
+174 MSFLLVVILMANLIR
-189 PYRNLNEQKHQTSK
+189 PYRNINEQKYSNSK
-203 KDVHKNTGKSFTPY
+203 KDSQKDEKKSFSPY

-234 VDYQFKITAVAS
+234 VDYQFKITAVAA
-246 FPNQDDLVN
+246 FPEQDDLVN
-255 FFGQYYAVTGV
+255 FFGQYYAVTGI
-266 ATMIIQLFIT
+266 ATMVIQLFIT

-281 RFGIIVAILILPTLF
+281 RFGILVAILVLPTLF
-296 MAGAAG
+296 MTGAIG

-319 QVFRFTFHN
+319 QVFRFTLHN

-338 KRTIK
+338 KNTIK

-349 IEGSIRAGLEGVSGI
+349 IEGSIRASLEGVSGI
-364 LIFLSITMFNVP
+364 LIFLSITVFNVP
-376 IHYLSISII
+376 IHYLSISIV
-385 LITIYWIKRSFR
+385 LIAIYWINKSFT

-402 IKELQSAI
+402 VKELQSAI

-429 VKTINLALNNDDESQ
+429 VKTINEALKNNDESQ

-457 TPWKDSLNRL
+457 TPWKDSLNDL
-467 LNDGSMI
+467 LNNGEI
-474 VKKEILNISFDDEN
+474 TVKKEILSISFDDEN
-488 IISDQKIISLINN
+488 IITNQTIIDLINN
-501 ESDLEIESIE
+501 VPDLETESIE
-511 IAGKRKLTDALPIIM
+511 IAGKRRLRKALPIIM
-526 DRIDAENK
+526 DRIDSVNK
-534 EKQLIAAAA
+534 EKQIIFVAA

-555 KDLLLSAFNSNDEN
+555 KELLLDAFNTNDEN
-569 ICSLIIIQMKNDNE
+569 ICSLAIRQMKNDKE
-583 ILPDEKL
+583 ILPDDKL
-590 IKYLNEESSKVRN
+590 AEYLNQESSMIRD
-603 AALSVAESRASLVLL
+603 AALSVAESRASTSLL

-625 SYPRSAMPARSAL
+625 SDPRCAIPARSAL
-638 QVYDENEVVKLLIE
+638 QAYDDNVVVELLIKHV
-652 NAQNQ
+652 QRQ
-657 NVEKSLVIGVI
+657 NVEKSLIIGVI
-668 RTIKKYPTKDS
+668 RTIKNYPTKNS
-679 IDMLL
+679 IDLLL
-684 SVISPKIPPIQ
+684 SAISPKVPPIQ
-695 AVAVDS
+695 SEAVDS

-712 EKQIAITKEELIKT
+712 ENQIIITKKELIKT
-726 SKYAYEK
+726 SRYAYEK
-733 IIALSQIEEN
+733 IIALSQINEDEE
-743 EKNQLLR
+743 NQLLR
-750 YLLQDE
+750 YLLQNE

-764 MKLGILDKPQTP
+764 MKLGILDKPETP

-781 QYVLNNEEDK
+781 QYVLNNETDK

-804 QEERKIVNSLI
+804 KEERRIVNSLI
-815 DDISIEDKCK
+815 DNIPIEEKCE
-825 VAKNHFDEL
+825 VAKNHFDDL
-834 TTDINQFLGYYIGTI
+834 TTNINQFLGYYIGTI

-861 FRTNNQEILGKASWS
+861 FRNNNQEILEKANW
-876 NLPESFIIKDIIT
+876 NEFPDSFIIKDIIT
-889 RHSKESPDSLNTWPI
+889 RHVKNNPDSLNRWPI
-904 NDYLLDSNQLTMYS
+904 NDYLLDSTQLTMYS

-943 AQIAEEEEYQTDTSL
+943 AQIAEEEEYQPGTSL
-958 CKEGDY
+958 CKEGDF

-969 IIANGKVKVHKGDH
+969 IIANGKVKVHKGDR

-1005 SADLTTSLETTLLKI
+1005 SADLTISAETTLLKI

>member
-7 KINQGEGLP
+7 NINQGEGFP
-16 TLILFFHFFA
+16 TLILFLHFFA
-26 YVAISITGTAA
+26 YVAISITGSAA
-37 RDAYFLNMVDKK
+37 RDAYFLNMVDRK
-49 YLPLMFLAIA
+49 YLPLMFLAVA

-70 RLSKNRDL
+70 RLSKNKDL
-78 STIVTGTGII
+78 STIVSGTGII
-88 FIATLLAIQKHLEG
+88 FIATLFAIQKNLEG
-102 WVVPFLYVWKDVI
+102 WVIPFLYVWKDVI

-152 IIGSSISQ
+152 IIGSSIKQ
-160 FVSVFGSENLLFVT
+160 FVSIFGSENLLFAT
-174 MSFIIIVILMANLIR
+174 MSFLLVVILMANLIR
-189 PYRNLNEQKHQTSK
+189 PYRNINEQKNSNSK
-203 KDVHKNTGKSFTPY
+203 KDSQKDEKKSFSPY

-234 VDYQFKITAVAS
+234 VDYQFKITAVAA
-246 FPNQDDLVN
+246 FPEQDDLVN
-255 FFGQYYAVTGV
+255 FFGQYYAVTGI
-266 ATMIIQLFIT
+266 ATMVIQLFIT

-281 RFGIIVAILILPTLF
+281 RFGILVAILVLPTLF
-296 MAGAAG
+296 MTGAIG

-319 QVFRFTFHN
+319 QVFRFTLHN

-338 KRTIK
+338 KNTIK

-349 IEGSIRAGLEGVSGI
+349 IEGSIRASLEGVSGI
-364 LIFLSITMFNVP
+364 LIFLSITVFNVP
-376 IHYLSISII
+376 IHYLSISIV
-385 LITIYWIKRSFR
+385 LIAIYWINKSFA

-402 IKELQSAI
+402 VKELQSAI

-429 VKTINLALNNDDESQ
+429 VKTINEALKNNDESQ

-457 TPWKDSLNRL
+457 TPWKDSLNDL
-467 LNDGSMI
+467 LNNGEI
-474 VKKEILNISFDDEN
+474 TVKKEILSISFDDEN
-488 IISDQKIISLINN
+488 IITNQTIIDLINN
-501 ESDLEIESIE
+501 VPDLETESIE
-511 IAGKRKLTDALPIIM
+511 IAGKRRLRKALPIIM
-526 DRIDAENK
+526 DRIDSVNK
-534 EKQLIAAAA
+534 EKQIIFAAA

-555 KDLLLSAFNSNDEN
+555 KELLLDAFNTNDEN
-569 ICSLIIIQMKNDNE
+569 ICSLAIRQMKNDKE
-583 ILPDEKL
+583 ILPDDKL
-590 IKYLNEESSKVRN
+590 AEYLNQESSMIRD
-603 AALSVAESRASLVLL
+603 AALSVAESRASTSLL

-625 SYPRSAMPARSAL
+625 SDPRCAIPARSAL
-638 QVYDENEVVKLLIE
+638 QAYDDNVVVELLIKHV
-652 NAQNQ
+652 QRQ
-657 NVEKSLVIGVI
+657 NVEKSLIIGVI
-668 RTIKKYPTKDS
+668 RTIKNYPTKNS
-679 IDMLL
+679 IDLLL
-684 SVISPKIPPIQ
+684 SAVSPKVPPIQ
-695 AVAVDS
+695 SEAVDS

-712 EKQIAITKEELIKT
+712 ENQIIITKKELIKT
-726 SKYAYEK
+726 SRYAYEK
-733 IIALSQIEEN
+733 IIALSQIN
-743 EKNQLLR
+743 EDEDNQLLR
-750 YLLQDE
+750 YLLQNE

-764 MKLGILDKPQTP
+764 MKLGILDKPETP

-781 QYVLNNEEDK
+781 QYVLNNETDK

-804 QEERKIVNSLI
+804 KEERRIVNSLI
-815 DDISIEDKCK
+815 DNIPIEEKCE
-825 VAKNHFDEL
+825 VAKNHFDDL
-834 TTDINQFLGYYIGTI
+834 TTNINQFLGYYIGTI

-861 FRTNNQEILGKASWS
+861 FRNNNQEILEKANW
-876 NLPESFIIKDIIT
+876 NEFPDSFIIKDIIT
-889 RHSKESPDSLNTWPI
+889 RHVKNNPDSLNRWPI

-943 AQIAEEEEYQTDTSL
+943 AQIAEEEEYQPGTSL
-958 CKEGDY
+958 CKEGDF

-969 IIANGKVKVHKGDH
+969 IIANGKVKVHKGDR

-1005 SADLTTSLETTLLKI
+1005 SADLTISAETTLLKI

>member
-1 MLKKLF
+1 LLKKLF

-102 WVVPFLYVWKDVI
+102 WVIPFLYVWKDVI

-444 QILALEMIKDIPL
+444 QVLALEMIKDIPL

-526 DRIDAENK
+526 DRIDTENK

-861 FRTNNQEILGKASWS
+861 FRTNNQEILGKANWN

-969 IIANGKVKVHKGDH
+969 IIANGKVKVHKGDR

-1039 LKIISSRLRD
+1039 LKIISSRLRE
-1049 AQAKL
+1049 AQAKI

>member
-7 KINQGEGLP
+7 NINQGEGFP
-16 TLILFFHFFA
+16 TLILFLHFFA
-26 YVAISITGTAA
+26 YVAISITGSAA
-37 RDAYFLNMVDKK
+37 RDAYFLNMVDRK
-49 YLPLMFLAIA
+49 YLPLMFLAVA

-70 RLSKNRDL
+70 RLSKNKDL
-78 STIVTGTGII
+78 STIVSGTGII
-88 FIATLLAIQKHLEG
+88 FIATLFAIQKNLEG
-102 WVVPFLYVWKDVI
+102 WVIPFLYVWKDVI

-152 IIGSSISQ
+152 IIGSSIKQ
-160 FVSVFGSENLLFVT
+160 FVSIFGSENLLFAT
-174 MSFIIIVILMANLIR
+174 MSFLLVVILMANLIR
-189 PYRNLNEQKHQTSK
+189 PYRNINEQKNSNSK
-203 KDVHKNTGKSFTPY
+203 KDSQKDEKKSFSPY

-234 VDYQFKITAVAS
+234 VDYQFKITAVAA
-246 FPNQDDLVN
+246 FPEQDDLVN
-255 FFGQYYAVTGV
+255 FFGQYYAVTGI
-266 ATMIIQLFIT
+266 ATMVIQLFIT

-281 RFGIIVAILILPTLF
+281 RFGILVAILVLPTLF
-296 MAGAAG
+296 MTGAIG

-319 QVFRFTFHN
+319 QVFRFTLHN

-338 KRTIK
+338 KNTIK

-349 IEGSIRAGLEGVSGI
+349 IEGSIRASLEGVSGI
-364 LIFLSITMFNVP
+364 LIFLSITVFNVP
-376 IHYLSISII
+376 IHYLSISIV
-385 LITIYWIKRSFR
+385 LIAIYWINKSFT

-402 IKELQSAI
+402 VKELQSAI

-429 VKTINLALNNDDESQ
+429 VKTINEALKNNDESQ

-457 TPWKDSLNRL
+457 TPWKDSLNDL
-467 LNDGSMI
+467 LNNGEI
-474 VKKEILNISFDDEN
+474 TVKKEILSISFDDEN
-488 IISDQKIISLINN
+488 IITNQTIIDLINN
-501 ESDLEIESIE
+501 IPDLETESIE
-511 IAGKRKLTDALPIIM
+511 IAGKRRLRKALPIIM
-526 DRIDAENK
+526 DRIDSVNK
-534 EKQLIAAAA
+534 EKQIIFAAA

-555 KDLLLSAFNSNDEN
+555 KELLLDAFNTNDEN
-569 ICSLIIIQMKNDNE
+569 ICSLAIRQMKNDKE
-583 ILPDEKL
+583 ILPDDKL
-590 IKYLNEESSKVRN
+590 AEYLNQESSMIRD
-603 AALSVAESRASLVLL
+603 AALSVAESRASTSLL

-625 SYPRSAMPARSAL
+625 SDPRCAIPARSAL
-638 QVYDENEVVKLLIE
+638 QAYDDNVVVELLIKHV
-652 NAQNQ
+652 QRQ
-657 NVEKSLVIGVI
+657 NVEKSLIIGVI
-668 RTIKKYPTKDS
+668 RTIKNYPTKNS
-679 IDMLL
+679 IDLLL
-684 SVISPKIPPIQ
+684 SAVSPKVPPIQ
-695 AVAVDS
+695 SEAVDS

-712 EKQIAITKEELIKT
+712 ENQIIITKKELIKT
-726 SKYAYEK
+726 SRYAYEK
-733 IIALSQIEEN
+733 IIALSQINEDEE
-743 EKNQLLR
+743 NQLLR
-750 YLLQDE
+750 YLLQNE

-764 MKLGILDKPQTP
+764 MKLGILDKPETP

-781 QYVLNNEEDK
+781 QYVLNNETDK

-804 QEERKIVNSLI
+804 KEERRIVNSLI
-815 DDISIEDKCK
+815 DNIPIEEKCE
-825 VAKNHFDEL
+825 VAKNHFDDL
-834 TTDINQFLGYYIGTI
+834 TTNINQFLGYYIGTI

-861 FRTNNQEILGKASWS
+861 FRNNNQEILEKANW
-876 NLPESFIIKDIIT
+876 NEFPDSFIIKDIIT
-889 RHSKESPDSLNTWPI
+889 RHAKNNPDSLNRWPI

-943 AQIAEEEEYQTDTSL
+943 AQIAEEEEYQPGTSL
-958 CKEGDY
+958 CKEGDF

-969 IIANGKVKVHKGDH
+969 IIANGKVKVHKGDR

-1005 SADLTTSLETTLLKI
+1005 SADLTISAETTLLKI

>member
-7 KINQGEGLP
+7 NINQGEGFP
-16 TLILFFHFFA
+16 TLILFLHFFA
-26 YVAISITGTAA
+26 YVAISITGSAA
-37 RDAYFLNMVDKK
+37 RDAYFLNMVDRK
-49 YLPLMFLAIA
+49 YLPLMFLAVA

-70 RLSKNRDL
+70 RLSKNKDL
-78 STIVTGTGII
+78 STIVSGTGII
-88 FIATLLAIQKHLEG
+88 FIATLFAIQKNLEG
-102 WVVPFLYVWKDVI
+102 WVIPFLYVWKDVI

-152 IIGSSISQ
+152 IIGSSIKQ
-160 FVSVFGSENLLFVT
+160 FVSIFGSENLLFAT
-174 MSFIIIVILMANLIR
+174 MSFLLVVILMANLIR
-189 PYRNLNEQKHQTSK
+189 PYRNINEQKNSNSK
-203 KDVHKNTGKSFTPY
+203 KDSQKDEKKSFSPY

-234 VDYQFKITAVAS
+234 VDYQFKITAVAA
-246 FPNQDDLVN
+246 FPEQDDLVN
-255 FFGQYYAVTGV
+255 FFGQYYAVTGI
-266 ATMIIQLFIT
+266 ATMVIQLFIT

-281 RFGIIVAILILPTLF
+281 RFGILVAILVLPTLF
-296 MAGAAG
+296 MTGAIG

-319 QVFRFTFHN
+319 QVFRFTLHN

-338 KRTIK
+338 KNTIK

-349 IEGSIRAGLEGVSGI
+349 IEGSIRASLEGVSGI
-364 LIFLSITMFNVP
+364 LIFLSITVFNVP
-376 IHYLSISII
+376 IHYLSISIV
-385 LITIYWIKRSFR
+385 LIAIYWINKSFT

-402 IKELQSAI
+402 VKELQSAI

-429 VKTINLALNNDDESQ
+429 VKTINEALKNNDESQ

-457 TPWKDSLNRL
+457 TPWKDSLNDL
-467 LNDGSMI
+467 LNNGEI
-474 VKKEILNISFDDEN
+474 TVKKEILSISFDDEN
-488 IISDQKIISLINN
+488 IITNQTIIDLINN
-501 ESDLEIESIE
+501 VPDLETESIE
-511 IAGKRKLTDALPIIM
+511 IAGKRRLRKALPIIM
-526 DRIDAENK
+526 DRIDTVNK
-534 EKQLIAAAA
+534 EKQIIFAAA

-555 KDLLLSAFNSNDEN
+555 KELLLDAFNTNDEN
-569 ICSLIIIQMKNDNE
+569 ICSLAIRQMKNDKE
-583 ILPDEKL
+583 ILPDDKL
-590 IKYLNEESSKVRN
+590 AEYLNQESSMVRD
-603 AALSVAESRASLVLL
+603 AALSVAESRASTSLL

-625 SYPRSAMPARSAL
+625 SDPRCAIPARSAL
-638 QVYDENEVVKLLIE
+638 QAYDDNVVVELLIKHV
-652 NAQNQ
+652 QRQ
-657 NVEKSLVIGVI
+657 NVEKSLIIGVI
-668 RTIKKYPTKDS
+668 RTIKNYPTKNS
-679 IDMLL
+679 IDLLL
-684 SVISPKIPPIQ
+684 SAVSPKVPPIQ
-695 AVAVDS
+695 SEAVDS

-712 EKQIAITKEELIKT
+712 ENQIIITKKELIKT
-726 SKYAYEK
+726 SRYAYEK
-733 IIALSQIEEN
+733 IIALSQINEDEE
-743 EKNQLLR
+743 NQLLR
-750 YLLQDE
+750 YLLQNE

-764 MKLGILDKPQTP
+764 MKLGILDKPETP

-781 QYVLNNEEDK
+781 QYVLNNETDK

-804 QEERKIVNSLI
+804 KEERRIVNSLI
-815 DDISIEDKCK
+815 DNIPIEEKCE
-825 VAKNHFDEL
+825 VAKNHFDDL
-834 TTDINQFLGYYIGTI
+834 TTNINQFLGYYIGTI

-861 FRTNNQEILGKASWS
+861 FRNNNQEILEKANW
-876 NLPESFIIKDIIT
+876 NEFPDSFIIKDIIT
-889 RHSKESPDSLNTWPI
+889 RHAKNNPDSLNRWPI

-943 AQIAEEEEYQTDTSL
+943 AQIAEEEEYQPGTSL
-958 CKEGDY
+958 CKEGDF

-969 IIANGKVKVHKGDH
+969 IIANGKVKVHKGDR

-1005 SADLTTSLETTLLKI
+1005 SADLTISAETTLLKI